1 MDIEEKDLGKAI
13 VTVASPEIYDATQAY
28 ERLTYV
34 KHNGH
39 VYLSKQDVPVGAS
52 PTGGDNDEYWL
63 DYEIAAA
70 SCRLGRAYRRITDW
84 NVVRPTGGSYDNP
97 HPVEEEWTAEP
108 TSTNGILWYSERLFT
123 EDGRNQDAEWS
134 MPAQLT
140 YTLYT
145 EFYTSNVEKEP
156 GTPDTHPQ
164 NWVKGYQEGY
174 IWLATQEVYNGSKQ
188 GWVVNLI
195 RGTKIE
201 SVEATVDAEVGT
213 PAVVVINKGTEL
225 NPKFV
230 FQFTNMKGEH
240 GDRGNYTFIFNG
252 EINPTGNNQTSSVV
266 TPAGITL
273 AVGDN
278 VIDNNG
284 DVYIVR
290 VIGPTTFA
298 VIQNAVQT
306 IRGIDT
312 KRGVVYMRSNNDSS
326 VKTPTGGSYDNPV
339 PTESAWSTEIPDGV
353 AKLWVSTRMFT
364 SNGKNQEEA
373 WSTPKNLTYV
383 QYTETWYS
391 TVENNPGNPDDNPD
405 NWNKTGT
412 NFIWIAVRT
421 IYNGSKQ
428 EWNIAK
434 VVGKTGATGPTGAP
448 GSNGSDGA
456 DGKSASIKSATAT
469 VDANVGIPSVA
480 VTVGGT
486 EFERTFD
493 FAFKNL
499 KGQKGDKGDIGNT
512 GEKGD
517 TGAAGKDGKNFTILG
532 YKDSLEQLQTDVP
545 SPAQGDAY
553 GVGTAEPY
561 ELYIYDT
568 TKGWVA
574 NGTIGGG
581 TSVDVVDNLAT
592 ADSEKALSANMGKKL
607 NEDKLAIGDVVNN
620 LTTNDAKKA
629 LSAAQGKVL
638 NESKIDDAPKDGS
651 PYMRKNGAWSA
662 YTQIEEVYTFE
673 PDLTTDK
680 VTQEEYNKLKAA
692 IEAGK
697 IIALKQQ
704 DIVGGYT
711 ISIAIFM
718 ENTIS
723 LMYNAGDSFTLLSI
737 TSDLTISVEA
747 RYCLLPNNT
756 KEYEVTGDYN
766 PAHKKYVDE
775 AVVANSHK
783 VLPGEV
789 LEITQDMA
797 SDDIFAKFG
806 GKSAYLDFVKNT
818 STNSIIR
825 VEGGAL
831 CVASMISYTND
842 NTSTLDIQ
850 TLGLNA
856 SQYIRV
862 TVSSGTASALTAKY
876 IFVNESDVLKKNNT
890 TAYTP
895 TQNYHPATKKYA
907 DASSLYKVYN
917 LGLNVID
924 RTGVLL
930 LWEAEKDEYN
940 ATVYRGIMMGSL
952 CTIPLNGITQ
962 AGGVPLVSMFAS
974 FRKIGENNET
984 DFMYA
989 RGSSYIRV
997 APATVIYNN
1006 KDYTALQ
1013 IEVSGEADIM
1023 NFVGYFNRPPL
1034 LTWVPYLE
1042 ETGSGTV
1049 ILNEEINNNIEVSA
1063 AKELVGSSDVL
1074 TKTNTSAYTPTQPYH
1089 PATKKYVDDKVYV
1102 VNNSTWEEVLR
1113 NNKSINGTD
1122 VQALVNK
1129 LFGSYSEFLS
1139 LLQGVNDNVYI
1150 GLKFTDWMYDD
1161 ANGYGV
1167 GSSYTVSNLYAK
1179 HNTAEGEF
1187 NCNFTYFY
1195 KNALKCCIIS
1205 VNEASNHNYDKLI
1218 IQDIVTSDNLTTIT
1232 KKTAAEYEA
1241 LGSKDANTA
1250 YCVTD

>member
-13 VTVASPEIYDATQAY
+13 VTVASPEIYDAMQAY
-28 ERLTYV
+28 EKLTYV

-84 NVVRPTGGSYDNP
+84 NVARPTGGSYDNP

-108 TSTNGILWYSERLFT
+108 TSANGILWYSERLFT

-188 GWVVNLI
+188 GWVVTLL

-201 SVEATVDAEVGT
+201 SVEATVNAEVGT
-213 PAVVVINKGTEL
+213 PTVVVINKGTDL
-225 NPKFV
+225 NPKFI

-266 TPAGITL
+266 TPAGIVL

-298 VIQNAVQT
+298 VIQDAVQT

-312 KRGVVYMRSNNDSS
+312 KRGVVYMRSNNDAS
-326 VKTPTGGSYDNPV
+326 VKTPTGGSYANPV
-339 PTESAWSTEIPDGV
+339 PTESAWNTEIPDGS

-405 NWNKTGT
+405 NWSKTGN

-553 GVGTAEPY
+553 GVGTVEPY

-581 TSVDVVDNLAT
+581 TSVDVVDNLT
-592 ADSEKALSANMGKKL
+592 TGDADKALSANMGKKL
-607 NEDKLAIGDVVNN
+607 NDEKLASADVIND

-629 LSAAQGKVL
+629 LSAAQGKKLQDEKV
-638 NESKIDDAPKDGS
+638 EDAPKDGNA
-651 PYMRKNGAWSA
+651 YGRKNKDWVEVPEHLNLTSEDLNDINGAGFA
-662 YTQIEEVYTFE
+662 TQ
-673 PDLTTDK
+673 K
-680 VTQEEYNKLKAA
+680 
-692 IEAGK
+692 
-697 IIALKQQ
+697 
-704 DIVGGYT
+704 
-711 ISIAIFM
+711 SIADYTTP
-718 ENTIS
+718 ENNYPINENGA
-723 LMYNAGDSFTLLSI
+723 L
-737 TSDLTISVEA
+737 
-747 RYCLLPNNT
+747 
-756 KEYEVTGDYN
+756 
-766 PAHKKYVDE
+766 
-775 AVVANSHK
+775 
-783 VLPGEV
+783 
-789 LEITQDMA
+789 
-797 SDDIFAKFG
+797 IFANANYG
-806 GKSAYLDFVKNT
+806 HSNQIYGSYL
-818 STNSIIR
+818 TNR
-825 VEGGAL
+825 W
-831 CVASMISYTND
+831 
-842 NTSTLDIQ
+842 
-850 TLGLNA
+850 
-856 SQYIRV
+856 
-862 TVSSGTASALTAKY
+862 
-876 IFVNESDVLKKNNT
+876 F
-890 TAYTP
+890 
-895 TQNYHPATKKYA
+895 
-907 DASSLYKVYN
+907 
-917 LGLNVID
+917 
-924 RTGVLL
+924 
-930 LWEAEKDEYN
+930 
-940 ATVYRGIMMGSL
+940 
-952 CTIPLNGITQ
+952 
-962 AGGVPLVSMFAS
+962 
-974 FRKIGENNET
+974 
-984 DFMYA
+984 A
-989 RGSSYIRV
+989 RGGGNQQGVR
-997 APATVIYNN
+997 TN
-1006 KDYTALQ
+1006 
-1013 IEVSGEADIM
+1013 
-1023 NFVGYFNRPPL
+1023 
-1034 LTWVPYLE
+1034 W
-1042 ETGSGTV
+1042 
-1049 ILNEEINNNIEVSA
+1049 
-1063 AKELVGSSDVL
+1063 KEFAFTDDVL
-1074 TKTNTSAYTPTQPYH
+1074 TKTNTSSFTPTGDYQ
-1089 PATKKYVDDKVYV
+1089 PATKKYVDDKHILLTITNEAHQQLISNQETSGNDAETKISIVFGDVHSFKDIVKKLLTTNTLYL
-1102 VNNSTWEEVLR
+1102 SS
-1113 NNKSINGTD
+1113 NNKEIFKIGVSQVYCNEDNNAYELSFIFCYSSISPNEINIITKRIFIALNQNYTNYFIVRD
-1122 VQALVNK
+1122 LVQ
-1129 LFGSYSEFLS
+1129 
-1139 LLQGVNDNVYI
+1139 
-1150 GLKFTDWMYDD
+1150 
-1161 ANGYGV
+1161 
-1167 GSSYTVSNLYAK
+1167 
-1179 HNTAEGEF
+1179 
-1187 NCNFTYFY
+1187 
-1195 KNALKCCIIS
+1195 
-1205 VNEASNHNYDKLI
+1205 
-1218 IQDIVTSDNLTTIT
+1218 SDNPTTLT
-1232 KKTAAEYEA
+1232 KKTAAEYDTI
-1241 LGSKDANTA
+1241 GSKDANTA

>member
-13 VTVASPEIYDATQAY
+13 VTVASPEIYDAKQAY

-39 VYLSKQDVPVGAS
+39 VYLSKQDVPVGTS

-70 SCRLGRAYRRITDW
+70 SCKLGRAYRRITDW

-97 HPVEEEWTAEP
+97 HPVEEEWRAEP
-108 TSTNGILWYSERLFT
+108 TSANGILWYSERLFT

-156 GTPDTHPQ
+156 GTPNTHPQ

-201 SVEATVDAEVGT
+201 SVEATVDTKVGIPT
-213 PAVVVINKGTEL
+213 VVVLNKGTDL

-266 TPAGITL
+266 TPAGIVL

-284 DVYIVR
+284 NVYTVR

-298 VIQNAVQT
+298 VIQDAVQT

-326 VKTPTGGSYDNPV
+326 VKTPTGGSYNNPV
-339 PTESAWSTEIPDGV
+339 PTESVWSTEIPNGA

-364 SNGKNQEEA
+364 SNGKNQEEV

-391 TVENNPGNPDDNPD
+391 TIENNPGNPDDNPD
-405 NWNKTGT
+405 NWSKTGT
-412 NFIWIAVRT
+412 DFIWIAVRT

-434 VVGKTGATGPTGAP
+434 VVGKTGATGSTGAP
-448 GSNGSDGA
+448 GSNGSDGT

-469 VDANVGIPSVA
+469 VDANVGTPA
-480 VTVGGT
+480 VTVTAGGT
-486 EFERTFD
+486 ELERTFD

-499 KGQKGDKGDIGNT
+499 KGQKGDKGDT
-512 GEKGD
+512 GD
-517 TGAAGKDGKNFTILG
+517 TGAVGLQGAPGKDGTNGKDGKDGKDGKNFTILG
-532 YKDSLEQLQTDVP
+532 YKDSLEQLQTDVLN
-545 SPAQGDAY
+545 PAQGDVY

-574 NGTIGGG
+574 NGTISCG

-607 NEDKLAIGDVVNN
+607 QDE
-620 LTTNDAKKA
+620 
-629 LSAAQGKVL
+629 
-638 NESKIDDAPKDGS
+638 KISDAPKDDS

-662 YTQIEEVYTFE
+662 YTQIEEVYTFA
-673 PDLTTDK
+673 PTITGNK
-680 VTQEEYNKLKAA
+680 ITQEDYNGLKAA

-697 IIALKQQ
+697 IIAYGQQ
-704 DIVGGYT
+704 GMNGNYVATLSASMED
-711 ISIAIFM
+711 AIR
-718 ENTIS
+718 
-723 LMYNAGDSFTLLSI
+723 LMTFAGDSFQVFTV
-737 TSDLTISVEA
+737 TPDLTFIAGNE
-747 RYCLLPNNT
+747 YLILKNNT
-756 KEYEVTGDYN
+756 VEYEVIGDYN

-775 AVVANSHK
+775 AVVANSYK
-783 VLPGEV
+783 VLPIEV
-789 LEITQDMA
+789 LEITQGMA

-818 STNSIIR
+818 PTNSIIR

-842 NTSTLDIQ
+842 NTSSLDIQ

-862 TVSSGTASALTAKY
+862 TVSGGTASALTAKY

-890 TAYTP
+890 DAYTP
-895 TQNYHPATKKYA
+895 TQHYHPATKAYA
-907 DASSLYKVYN
+907 DNIGYGRTVTITTAADKFLNTVN
-917 LGLNVID
+917 LSGVDAEQRVID
-924 RTGVLL
+924 LF
-930 LWEAEKDEYN
+930 
-940 ATVYRGIMMGSL
+940 GSL
-952 CTIPLNGITQ
+952 NNFKNVVANILANHVRYYFHFGDNPNNNCIELGCVNAWRANNNSSYELNFIITYY
-962 AGGVPLVSMFAS
+962 
-974 FRKIGENNET
+974 GENNLYT
-984 DFMYA
+984 NRISIVVKNDTA
-989 RGSSYIRV
+989 ASK
-997 APATVIYNN
+997 VII
-1006 KDYTALQ
+1006 A
-1013 IEVSGEADIM
+1013 S
-1023 NFVGYFNRPPL
+1023 
-1034 LTWVPYLE
+1034 
-1042 ETGSGTV
+1042 
-1049 ILNEEINNNIEVSA
+1049 
-1063 AKELVGSSDVL
+1063 
-1074 TKTNTSAYTPTQPYH
+1074 
-1089 PATKKYVDDKVYV
+1089 
-1102 VNNSTWEEVLR
+1102 
-1113 NNKSINGTD
+1113 
-1122 VQALVNK
+1122 LVN
-1129 LFGSYSEFLS
+1129 
-1139 LLQGVNDNVYI
+1139 
-1150 GLKFTDWMYDD
+1150 
-1161 ANGYGV
+1161 
-1167 GSSYTVSNLYAK
+1167 
-1179 HNTAEGEF
+1179 
-1187 NCNFTYFY
+1187 
-1195 KNALKCCIIS
+1195 
-1205 VNEASNHNYDKLI
+1205 
-1218 IQDIVTSDNLTTIT
+1218 SDNISTVT
-1232 KKTAAEYEA
+1232 KKTSTEYSNINPKA
-1241 LGSKDANTA
+1241 DNTA
-1250 YCVTD
+1250 YLVTDD

>member
-13 VTVASPEIYDATQAY
+13 VTVASPEIYDAMQAY

-108 TSTNGILWYSERLFT
+108 TSANGILWYSERLFT

-174 IWLATQEVYNGSKQ
+174 IWLATQEVYNGSKR

-284 DVYIVR
+284 DVYTVR

-339 PTESAWSTEIPDGV
+339 PTESAWSTEIPDGS
-353 AKLWVSTRMFT
+353 AKLWISTRMFT

-561 ELYIYDT
+561 ELYIYDI

-581 TSVDVVDNLAT
+581 TSVDVVDNLTT
-592 ADSEKALSANMGKKL
+592 ADADKALSANMGKKL

-629 LSAAQGKVL
+629 LSAAQGKAL
-638 NESKIDDAPKDGS
+638 NESKIEDAPKDGS
-651 PYMRKNGAWSA
+651 PYIRKNGAWSA
-662 YTQIEEVYTFE
+662 YTQIEGVYTFE

-737 TSDLTISVEA
+737 TSDLTITVEA

-775 AVVANSHK
+775 AVVASSYK

-818 STNSIIR
+818 PTNSIIR

-842 NTSTLDIQ
+842 NTSALGIQ

-856 SQYIRV
+856 SQYVGV
-862 TVSSGTASALTAKY
+862 TVSGGTASALTAKY

-895 TQNYHPATKKYA
+895 TQHYHPATKAYA
-907 DASSLYKVYN
+907 DNIGYGRTITITTTVDKFLNTAN
-917 LGLNVID
+917 LSGIDAEQRVID
-924 RTGVLL
+924 LF
-930 LWEAEKDEYN
+930 
-940 ATVYRGIMMGSL
+940 GS
-952 CTIPLNGITQ
+952 IDY
-962 AGGVPLVSMFAS
+962 
-974 FRKIGENNET
+974 FRKVVANILANHVRYYFHFGDNPNNDCIELGCVN
-984 DFMYA
+984 A
-989 RGSSYIRV
+989 WRANNNSSYELHFII
-997 APATVIYNN
+997 TYYDNN
-1006 KDYTALQ
+1006 YLYT
-1013 IEVSGEADIM
+1013 
-1023 NFVGYFNRPPL
+1023 NRI
-1034 LTWVPYLE
+1034 
-1042 ETGSGTV
+1042 S
-1049 ILNEEINNNIEVSA
+1049 I
-1063 AKELVGSSDVL
+1063 
-1074 TKTNTSAYTPTQPYH
+1074 
-1089 PATKKYVDDKVYV
+1089 V
-1102 VNNSTWEEVLR
+1102 VNNDTAASKVIIA
-1113 NNKSINGTD
+1113 S
-1122 VQALVNK
+1122 LVN
-1129 LFGSYSEFLS
+1129 S
-1139 LLQGVNDNVYI
+1139 DNVAT
-1150 GLKFTDWMYDD
+1150 L
-1161 ANGYGV
+1161 
-1167 GSSYTVSNLYAK
+1167 
-1179 HNTAEGEF
+1179 
-1187 NCNFTYFY
+1187 
-1195 KNALKCCIIS
+1195 
-1205 VNEASNHNYDKLI
+1205 
-1218 IQDIVTSDNLTTIT
+1218 T
-1232 KKTAAEYEA
+1232 KKTSTEYSNINPKA
-1241 LGSKDANTA
+1241 NNTA
-1250 YCVTD
+1250 YLVTDD

>member
-70 SCRLGRAYRRITDW
+70 SCRLGRAYRHITDW

-108 TSTNGILWYSERLFT
+108 TSANGILWYSERLFT

-174 IWLATQEVYNGSKQ
+174 IWLATQEVYNGSKR

-225 NPKFV
+225 NPKFI

-266 TPAGITL
+266 TPTGITL

-284 DVYIVR
+284 DVYTVR

-298 VIQNAVQT
+298 VIQDAVQT

-339 PTESAWSTEIPDGV
+339 PTESAWSTEIPDGS

-405 NWNKTGT
+405 NWSKTGN

-434 VVGKTGATGPTGAP
+434 VIGKTGATGPTGAP

-469 VDANVGIPSVA
+469 VDANVGIPSVD

-499 KGQKGDKGDIGNT
+499 KGQKGDKGDIGKT

-553 GVGTAEPY
+553 GVGTVEPY
-561 ELYIYDT
+561 KLYIYDT

-581 TSVDVVDNLAT
+581 TSVDVVDNLT
-592 ADSEKALSANMGKKL
+592 TGDADKALSANMGKKL
-607 NEDKLAIGDVVNN
+607 NDEKLASADVIND

-629 LSAAQGKVL
+629 LSAAQGKKL
-638 NESKIDDAPKDGS
+638 QDEKISDAPKDGS

-775 AVVANSHK
+775 AVVANSYK

-789 LEITQDMA
+789 LEITQGMA

-818 STNSIIR
+818 PTNSIIR

-831 CVASMISYTND
+831 CVASMISYTDD

-862 TVSSGTASALTAKY
+862 TVISGTASALTAKY

-895 TQNYHPATKKYA
+895 TQHYHPATKA
-907 DASSLYKVYN
+907 
-917 LGLNVID
+917 
-924 RTGVLL
+924 
-930 LWEAEKDEYN
+930 
-940 ATVYRGIMMGSL
+940 
-952 CTIPLNGITQ
+952 
-962 AGGVPLVSMFAS
+962 
-974 FRKIGENNET
+974 
-984 DFMYA
+984 
-989 RGSSYIRV
+989 
-997 APATVIYNN
+997 
-1006 KDYTALQ
+1006 
-1013 IEVSGEADIM
+1013 
-1023 NFVGYFNRPPL
+1023 
-1034 LTWVPYLE
+1034 
-1042 ETGSGTV
+1042 
-1049 ILNEEINNNIEVSA
+1049 
-1063 AKELVGSSDVL
+1063 
-1074 TKTNTSAYTPTQPYH
+1074 
-1089 PATKKYVDDKVYV
+1089 YVDDIGYGRTISITLNKFLNTANLSGVDAEQRVIDLFGSLDMFKKVVTNILANHVRYYFHFADNPNNNCV
-1102 VNNSTWEEVLR
+1102 ELGCVNAWR
-1113 NNKSINGTD
+1113 ANNKSSHKLNFIITYYDENNLYTNRISIVVSND
-1122 VQALVNK
+1122 TAASKVIITSLVN
-1129 LFGSYSEFLS
+1129 S
-1139 LLQGVNDNVYI
+1139 DNVAT
-1150 GLKFTDWMYDD
+1150 L
-1161 ANGYGV
+1161 
-1167 GSSYTVSNLYAK
+1167 
-1179 HNTAEGEF
+1179 
-1187 NCNFTYFY
+1187 
-1195 KNALKCCIIS
+1195 
-1205 VNEASNHNYDKLI
+1205 
-1218 IQDIVTSDNLTTIT
+1218 T
-1232 KKTAAEYEA
+1232 KKTSTEYSNINPKA
-1241 LGSKDANTA
+1241 DNTA
-1250 YCVTD
+1250 YLVTDD

>member
-13 VTVASPEIYDATQAY
+13 VTVASPEIYDVTQAY

-97 HPVEEEWTAEP
+97 HPVEEEWRAEP
-108 TSTNGILWYSERLFT
+108 TSANGILWYSERLFT

-156 GTPDTHPQ
+156 GSPDTNPQ

-188 GWVVNLI
+188 GWVVTLL

-201 SVEATVDAEVGT
+201 SVTATVDAEVGT

-298 VIQNAVQT
+298 VIQDAVQT

-312 KRGVVYMRSNNDSS
+312 KRGVVYMRSNNDAS

-339 PTESAWSTEIPDGV
+339 PTESTWNTEIPDGS

-405 NWNKTGT
+405 NWSKTGN

-469 VDANVGIPSVA
+469 VDANVGIPSVD

-499 KGQKGDKGDIGNT
+499 KGQKGDKGDIGKT

-553 GVGTAEPY
+553 GVGTVEPY

-581 TSVDVVDNLAT
+581 TSVDVVDNLT
-592 ADSEKALSANMGKKL
+592 TGDADKALSANMGKKL

-620 LTTNDAKKA
+620 LTTNDSKKA
-629 LSAAQGKVL
+629 LSAAQGKKLQDEKV
-638 NESKIDDAPKDGS
+638 EDAPKDGS

-723 LMYNAGDSFTLLSI
+723 LMYNAGDSFTLLNI
-737 TSDLTISVEA
+737 TSDLTITVEA

-775 AVVANSHK
+775 AVVANSYK

-789 LEITQDMA
+789 LEITQGMA
-797 SDDIFAKFG
+797 SNDIFAKFG

-818 STNSIIR
+818 PTNSIIR

-890 TAYTP
+890 TAYKP
-895 TQNYHPATKKYA
+895 TQHYHPATKAYA
-907 DASSLYKVYN
+907 DDIGYGRTITTTVDKFLNTAN
-917 LGLNVID
+917 LSGVDAEQRVID
-924 RTGVLL
+924 LF
-930 LWEAEKDEYN
+930 
-940 ATVYRGIMMGSL
+940 GSL
-952 CTIPLNGITQ
+952 DIFKNVVANILANHVRYYFHFGDNPNNCVELGCVNAWRANNNHELHFIITYYD
-962 AGGVPLVSMFAS
+962 
-974 FRKIGENNET
+974 ENNL
-984 DFMYA
+984 
-989 RGSSYIRV
+989 
-997 APATVIYNN
+997 
-1006 KDYTALQ
+1006 YT
-1013 IEVSGEADIM
+1013 
-1023 NFVGYFNRPPL
+1023 NRI
-1034 LTWVPYLE
+1034 
-1042 ETGSGTV
+1042 S
-1049 ILNEEINNNIEVSA
+1049 I
-1063 AKELVGSSDVL
+1063 
-1074 TKTNTSAYTPTQPYH
+1074 
-1089 PATKKYVDDKVYV
+1089 V
-1102 VNNSTWEEVLR
+1102 VNNDTA
-1113 NNKSINGTD
+1113 KSKVII
-1122 VQALVNK
+1122 ASLVN
-1129 LFGSYSEFLS
+1129 S
-1139 LLQGVNDNVYI
+1139 DNVAT
-1150 GLKFTDWMYDD
+1150 L
-1161 ANGYGV
+1161 
-1167 GSSYTVSNLYAK
+1167 
-1179 HNTAEGEF
+1179 
-1187 NCNFTYFY
+1187 
-1195 KNALKCCIIS
+1195 
-1205 VNEASNHNYDKLI
+1205 
-1218 IQDIVTSDNLTTIT
+1218 T
-1232 KKTAAEYEA
+1232 KKTSTEYSNINPKA
-1241 LGSKDANTA
+1241 NNTA
-1250 YCVTD
+1250 YLVTDD

>member
-108 TSTNGILWYSERLFT
+108 TSANGILWYSERLFT

-225 NPKFV
+225 NPKFI

-266 TPAGITL
+266 TPTGITL

-284 DVYIVR
+284 DVYTVR

-298 VIQNAVQT
+298 VIQDAVQT

-339 PTESAWSTEIPDGV
+339 PTESTWNTEIPDGS

-405 NWNKTGT
+405 NWSKTGN

-469 VDANVGIPSVA
+469 VDANVGIPSVD

-499 KGQKGDKGDIGNT
+499 KGQKGDKGDIGKT

-553 GVGTAEPY
+553 GVGTVEPY

-581 TSVDVVDNLAT
+581 TSVDVVDNLT
-592 ADSEKALSANMGKKL
+592 TGDADKALSANMGKKL

-629 LSAAQGKVL
+629 LSAAQGKKLQDEKV
-638 NESKIDDAPKDGS
+638 EDAPKDGS

-680 VTQEEYNKLKAA
+680 ITQEEYNKLKAA
-692 IEAGK
+692 VQAGK
-697 IIALKQQ
+697 VIVLKQQ
-704 DIVGGYT
+704 DIPGGYVMST
-711 ISIAIFM
+711 SIFM
-718 ENTIS
+718 ENTIN
-723 LMYNAGDSFTLLSI
+723 LMYSVGDSFTLLSI
-737 TSDLTISVEA
+737 TSDLNVTVEA
-747 RYCLLPNNT
+747 QYCLLPNNT

-775 AVVANSHK
+775 AVVANSYK
-783 VLPGEV
+783 VLPTEV
-789 LEITQDMA
+789 LEITQGMA

-818 STNSIIR
+818 PTNSIIR

-862 TVSSGTASALTAKY
+862 TVSSGTASALTDKY

-895 TQNYHPATKKYA
+895 TQHYHPATKA
-907 DASSLYKVYN
+907 
-917 LGLNVID
+917 
-924 RTGVLL
+924 
-930 LWEAEKDEYN
+930 
-940 ATVYRGIMMGSL
+940 
-952 CTIPLNGITQ
+952 
-962 AGGVPLVSMFAS
+962 
-974 FRKIGENNET
+974 
-984 DFMYA
+984 
-989 RGSSYIRV
+989 
-997 APATVIYNN
+997 
-1006 KDYTALQ
+1006 
-1013 IEVSGEADIM
+1013 
-1023 NFVGYFNRPPL
+1023 
-1034 LTWVPYLE
+1034 
-1042 ETGSGTV
+1042 
-1049 ILNEEINNNIEVSA
+1049 
-1063 AKELVGSSDVL
+1063 
-1074 TKTNTSAYTPTQPYH
+1074 
-1089 PATKKYVDDKVYV
+1089 YVDDIGYGRTITIATTADKFLNTANLSGVDAEQRVIDLFGTLDHFKNVVANILANHVRYYFHFGDNPNNNCVELGCVNAWRANNNSSHELHFIITYYDENNLYTNRISIV
-1102 VNNSTWEEVLR
+1102 VNNDTA
-1113 NNKSINGTD
+1113 KSKVII
-1122 VQALVNK
+1122 ASLVN
-1129 LFGSYSEFLS
+1129 S
-1139 LLQGVNDNVYI
+1139 DNVAT
-1150 GLKFTDWMYDD
+1150 L
-1161 ANGYGV
+1161 
-1167 GSSYTVSNLYAK
+1167 
-1179 HNTAEGEF
+1179 
-1187 NCNFTYFY
+1187 
-1195 KNALKCCIIS
+1195 
-1205 VNEASNHNYDKLI
+1205 
-1218 IQDIVTSDNLTTIT
+1218 T
-1232 KKTAAEYEA
+1232 KKTSTEYSNINPKA
-1241 LGSKDANTA
+1241 DNTA
-1250 YCVTD
+1250 YLVTDD

>member
-70 SCRLGRAYRRITDW
+70 SCRLGRAYRRITDL

-97 HPVEEEWTAEP
+97 HPVEEEWSAEP
-108 TSTNGILWYSERLFT
+108 TSANGILWYSERLFT

-156 GTPDTHPQ
+156 GTPDTNPQ

-188 GWVVNLI
+188 GWVVTLLH
-195 RGTKIE
+195 GTRIE
-201 SVEATVDAEVGT
+201 SVEATVNAEVGT
-213 PAVVVINKGTEL
+213 PTVVVINKGTDL

-284 DVYIVR
+284 NVYTVR

-298 VIQNAVQT
+298 VIQDAVQT

-312 KRGVVYMRSNNDSS
+312 KRGVVYMRSNNDAS

-339 PTESAWSTEIPDGV
+339 PTESTWNTEIPDGS

-405 NWNKTGT
+405 NWSKTGN

-574 NGTIGGG
+574 NGTIGSG
-581 TSVDVVDNLAT
+581 TSVDVVDNLTT
-592 ADSEKALSANMGKKL
+592 ADADKALSANMGKKL
-607 NEDKLAIGDVVNN
+607 NDEKLAIANVVNN
-620 LTTNDAKKA
+620 LTTNDTKKA
-629 LSAAQGKVL
+629 LSAAQGKKL
-638 NESKIDDAPKDGS
+638 QDEKISDAPKDGS

-718 ENTIS
+718 KNTIS

-775 AVVANSHK
+775 AVVANSYK

-789 LEITQDMA
+789 LEITQGMD
-797 SDDIFAKFG
+797 SNDIFAKFG

-818 STNSIIR
+818 PTNSIIR

-831 CVASMISYTND
+831 CVASMITYTDD

-850 TLGLNA
+850 TLDLNA
-856 SQYIRV
+856 SQCIRV
-862 TVSSGTASALTAKY
+862 TVIGGTASALTAKY

-895 TQNYHPATKKYA
+895 TQHYHPATKDYA
-907 DASSLYKVYN
+907 DNIGYGRTITVADPDKVLNTANLSGVDAEQRVIDLFSSLDYF
-917 LGLNVID
+917 
-924 RTGVLL
+924 
-930 LWEAEKDEYN
+930 KDVVANILANHVRY
-940 ATVYRGIMMGSL
+940 YFH
-952 CTIPLNGITQ
+952 
-962 AGGVPLVSMFAS
+962 FAS
-974 FRKIGENNET
+974 NPNNDCIELGCVNAWRAN
-984 DFMYA
+984 DN
-989 RGSSYIRV
+989 SSHELHFIITYYRSK
-997 APATVIYNN
+997 NN
-1006 KDYTALQ
+1006 LYT
-1013 IEVSGEADIM
+1013 
-1023 NFVGYFNRPPL
+1023 NRI
-1034 LTWVPYLE
+1034 
-1042 ETGSGTV
+1042 S
-1049 ILNEEINNNIEVSA
+1049 I
-1063 AKELVGSSDVL
+1063 
-1074 TKTNTSAYTPTQPYH
+1074 
-1089 PATKKYVDDKVYV
+1089 V
-1102 VNNSTWEEVLR
+1102 VNNDIAASKVIIA
-1113 NNKSINGTD
+1113 S
-1122 VQALVNK
+1122 LVN
-1129 LFGSYSEFLS
+1129 S
-1139 LLQGVNDNVYI
+1139 DNVAT
-1150 GLKFTDWMYDD
+1150 L
-1161 ANGYGV
+1161 
-1167 GSSYTVSNLYAK
+1167 
-1179 HNTAEGEF
+1179 
-1187 NCNFTYFY
+1187 
-1195 KNALKCCIIS
+1195 
-1205 VNEASNHNYDKLI
+1205 
-1218 IQDIVTSDNLTTIT
+1218 T
-1232 KKTAAEYEA
+1232 KKTSIEYSNINPKA
-1241 LGSKDANTA
+1241 DDTA
-1250 YCVTD
+1250 YLVTDD

>member
-13 VTVASPEIYDATQAY
+13 VTVASPEIYDAEQAY

-97 HPVEEEWTAEP
+97 HPVEEEWSAEP
-108 TSTNGILWYSERLFT
+108 TSANGILWYSERLFT

-188 GWVVNLI
+188 GWVVTLL

-213 PAVVVINKGTEL
+213 PAVVVINKGTDL

-284 DVYIVR
+284 DVYTVR

-298 VIQNAVQT
+298 VIQDAVQT

-326 VKTPTGGSYDNPV
+326 VKTPTGGSYNNPV
-339 PTESAWSTEIPDGV
+339 PIESAWSTEIPDGA

-391 TVENNPGNPDDNPD
+391 TVENNPGNPDDNPN
-405 NWNKTGT
+405 NWSKTGS

-448 GSNGSDGA
+448 GTNGSDGA

-469 VDANVGIPSVA
+469 VDANVGTPSV
-480 VTVGGT
+480 TVAAGGT
-486 EFERTFD
+486 ELERTFA

-499 KGQKGDKGDIGNT
+499 KGQKGDKG
-512 GEKGD
+512 EKGD
-517 TGAAGKDGKNFTILG
+517 TGDVGPQGAPGKDGTNGTNGKDGKNFTILG
-532 YKDSLEQLQTDVP
+532 YKDTLEQLQTDVP
-545 SPAQGDAY
+545 NPAQGDAY

-581 TSVDVVDNLAT
+581 TSVDVVDNLTT
-592 ADSEKALSANMGKKL
+592 ADADKALSANMGKKL
-607 NEDKLAIGDVVNN
+607 NDEKLAITNIVNN
-620 LTTNDAKKA
+620 LTTNDSKKA
-629 LSAAQGKVL
+629 LSAAQGKAL

-651 PYMRKNGAWSA
+651 PYMRKDGAWSA
-662 YTQIEEVYTFE
+662 YTQIEEVYTFA
-673 PDLTTDK
+673 PTITGNK
-680 VTQEEYNKLKAA
+680 ITQEDYNGLKAA

-697 IIALKQQ
+697 IIAYGQQ
-704 DIVGGYT
+704 GMNGNYVAVLSASMEG
-711 ISIAIFM
+711 AIR
-718 ENTIS
+718 
-723 LMYNAGDSFTLLSI
+723 LMTFAGDSFQVFTV
-737 TSDLTISVEA
+737 TPDLTFTGESEYLI
-747 RYCLLPNNT
+747 LKNNT
-756 KEYEVTGDYN
+756 VEYEVIGDYN

-775 AVVANSHK
+775 AVVANSYK
-783 VLPGEV
+783 VLPTEV

-818 STNSIIR
+818 PTNSIIR

-862 TVSSGTASALTAKY
+862 TVSGGTASALTAKY

-895 TQNYHPATKKYA
+895 TQHYHPATKAYA
-907 DASSLYKVYN
+907 DNIGYGKTITTTADKLLNTANLSGVDAEQRVFELFGSLDIFRRVVANILANHVRYYFHFGDNPNNNCVELGCVNAWRANNNSSYN
-917 LGLNVID
+917 LNFI
-924 RTGVLL
+924 
-930 LWEAEKDEYN
+930 
-940 ATVYRGIMMGSL
+940 
-952 CTIPLNGITQ
+952 ITYYD
-962 AGGVPLVSMFAS
+962 
-974 FRKIGENNET
+974 ENNL
-984 DFMYA
+984 
-989 RGSSYIRV
+989 
-997 APATVIYNN
+997 
-1006 KDYTALQ
+1006 YT
-1013 IEVSGEADIM
+1013 
-1023 NFVGYFNRPPL
+1023 NRI
-1034 LTWVPYLE
+1034 
-1042 ETGSGTV
+1042 S
-1049 ILNEEINNNIEVSA
+1049 I
-1063 AKELVGSSDVL
+1063 
-1074 TKTNTSAYTPTQPYH
+1074 
-1089 PATKKYVDDKVYV
+1089 V
-1102 VNNSTWEEVLR
+1102 VNNDTAASKVIIA
-1113 NNKSINGTD
+1113 S
-1122 VQALVNK
+1122 LVN
-1129 LFGSYSEFLS
+1129 S
-1139 LLQGVNDNVYI
+1139 DNVAT
-1150 GLKFTDWMYDD
+1150 L
-1161 ANGYGV
+1161 
-1167 GSSYTVSNLYAK
+1167 
-1179 HNTAEGEF
+1179 
-1187 NCNFTYFY
+1187 
-1195 KNALKCCIIS
+1195 
-1205 VNEASNHNYDKLI
+1205 
-1218 IQDIVTSDNLTTIT
+1218 T
-1232 KKTAAEYEA
+1232 KKTSTEYSNINPKA
-1241 LGSKDANTA
+1241 DNTA
-1250 YCVTD
+1250 YLVTDD

>member
-84 NVVRPTGGSYDNP
+84 NVARPTGGSYDNP

-108 TSTNGILWYSERLFT
+108 TSANGILWYSERLFT

-188 GWVVNLI
+188 GWVVTLL

-201 SVEATVDAEVGT
+201 SVEATVNAEVGT
-213 PAVVVINKGTEL
+213 PTVVVINKGTDL
-225 NPKFV
+225 NPKFI

-284 DVYIVR
+284 DVYTVR

-298 VIQNAVQT
+298 VIQDAVQT

-312 KRGVVYMRSNNDSS
+312 KRGVVYMRSNNDAS

-339 PTESAWSTEIPDGV
+339 PTESAWSAEIPDGS

-405 NWNKTGT
+405 NWSKTGN

-434 VVGKTGATGPTGAP
+434 VVGKTGATGPT
-448 GSNGSDGA
+448 
-456 DGKSASIKSATAT
+456 
-469 VDANVGIPSVA
+469 
-480 VTVGGT
+480 
-486 EFERTFD
+486 
-493 FAFKNL
+493 
-499 KGQKGDKGDIGNT
+499 
-512 GEKGD
+512 
-517 TGAAGKDGKNFTILG
+517 GKDGKNFTILG

-553 GVGTAEPY
+553 GVGTVEPY

-581 TSVDVVDNLAT
+581 TSVDVVDNLTT
-592 ADSEKALSANMGKKL
+592 ADADKALSANMGKKL
-607 NEDKLAIGDVVNN
+607 NDEKLAITNIVNN
-620 LTTNDAKKA
+620 LTTNDSKKA
-629 LSAAQGKVL
+629 LSAAQGKAL

-662 YTQIEEVYTFE
+662 YTQIEEVYTFA
-673 PDLTTDK
+673 PTISGNK
-680 VTQEEYNKLKAA
+680 ITQEDYNGLKAA

-697 IIALKQQ
+697 IIAYDQQ
-704 DIVGGYT
+704 GMNGNYVTTLSASMED
-711 ISIAIFM
+711 AIR
-718 ENTIS
+718 
-723 LMYNAGDSFTLLSI
+723 LMTFAGDSFQVFTV
-737 TSDLTISVEA
+737 TPDLTFTAENEYLI
-747 RYCLLPNNT
+747 LKNNT
-756 KEYEVTGDYN
+756 VKYEVTGDYN

-775 AVVANSHK
+775 AVVANSYK
-783 VLPGEV
+783 VLPTEV
-789 LEITQDMA
+789 LEITQGMA

-818 STNSIIR
+818 PTNSIIR

-856 SQYIRV
+856 SQYIRI
-862 TVSSGTASALTAKY
+862 TVSGGTASALTAKY

-895 TQNYHPATKKYA
+895 TQYYHPATKAYA
-907 DASSLYKVYN
+907 DNIGYGRTITTTADKFLNTAN
-917 LGLNVID
+917 LSGVDAEQRVID
-924 RTGVLL
+924 LFGNLDIFKKVVANILANHVRYYFHFGDNPNNDCVELGCV
-930 LWEAEKDEYN
+930 N
-940 ATVYRGIMMGSL
+940 AWRANNNSSHK
-952 CTIPLNGITQ
+952 LNFIITYYD
-962 AGGVPLVSMFAS
+962 
-974 FRKIGENNET
+974 ENNL
-984 DFMYA
+984 
-989 RGSSYIRV
+989 
-997 APATVIYNN
+997 
-1006 KDYTALQ
+1006 YT
-1013 IEVSGEADIM
+1013 
-1023 NFVGYFNRPPL
+1023 NRI
-1034 LTWVPYLE
+1034 
-1042 ETGSGTV
+1042 S
-1049 ILNEEINNNIEVSA
+1049 I
-1063 AKELVGSSDVL
+1063 
-1074 TKTNTSAYTPTQPYH
+1074 
-1089 PATKKYVDDKVYV
+1089 V
-1102 VNNSTWEEVLR
+1102 VNNDTTASKVIIA
-1113 NNKSINGTD
+1113 S
-1122 VQALVNK
+1122 LVN
-1129 LFGSYSEFLS
+1129 S
-1139 LLQGVNDNVYI
+1139 DNVAT
-1150 GLKFTDWMYDD
+1150 L
-1161 ANGYGV
+1161 
-1167 GSSYTVSNLYAK
+1167 
-1179 HNTAEGEF
+1179 
-1187 NCNFTYFY
+1187 
-1195 KNALKCCIIS
+1195 
-1205 VNEASNHNYDKLI
+1205 
-1218 IQDIVTSDNLTTIT
+1218 T
-1232 KKTAAEYEA
+1232 KKTSTEYSNINPK
-1241 LGSKDANTA
+1241 LDNTA
-1250 YCVTD
+1250 YLVTDD

>member
-84 NVVRPTGGSYDNP
+84 NVARPTGGSYDNP

-108 TSTNGILWYSERLFT
+108 TSANGILWYSERLFT

-156 GTPDTHPQ
+156 GTPDTNPQ

-188 GWVVNLI
+188 GWVVTLL

-201 SVEATVDAEVGT
+201 SVEATVNAEVGT
-213 PAVVVINKGTEL
+213 PTVVVINKGTDL

-266 TPAGITL
+266 TPTGITL

-284 DVYIVR
+284 DVYTVR

-298 VIQNAVQT
+298 VIQDAVQN

-326 VKTPTGGSYDNPV
+326 VKTPTGGSYANPV
-339 PTESAWSTEIPDGV
+339 PTESAWSTEIPDGS

-405 NWNKTGT
+405 NWSKTGN

-469 VDANVGIPSVA
+469 VDANVGIPSVD

-499 KGQKGDKGDIGNT
+499 KGQKGDKGDIGNA

-517 TGAAGKDGKNFTILG
+517 TGAAGKDGKSFTILG

-553 GVGTAEPY
+553 GVGTVEPY

-568 TKGWVA
+568 TKGWVD

-581 TSVDVVDNLAT
+581 TSVDIVDNLTT
-592 ADSEKALSANMGKKL
+592 ADADKALSANMGKKL
-607 NEDKLAIGDVVNN
+607 NDEKLAIANVVNN
-620 LTTNDAKKA
+620 LTTNDTKKA
-629 LSAAQGKVL
+629 LSAAQGKKL
-638 NESKIDDAPKDGS
+638 QDEKISDAPKDGS

-711 ISIAIFM
+711 ISIAIFA
-718 ENTIS
+718 ENTIN

-737 TSDLTISVEA
+737 TSDLSISVET

-756 KEYEVTGDYN
+756 KKYEVTGDYN

-775 AVVANSHK
+775 AVVANSYK

-818 STNSIIR
+818 PTNSIIR

-831 CVASMISYTND
+831 CVASTITYTDD

-862 TVSSGTASALTAKY
+862 TVSGGTASALTAKY

-895 TQNYHPATKKYA
+895 TQHYHPATKAYA
-907 DASSLYKVYN
+907 DNIGYGRTITTTADKFLNTAN
-917 LGLNVID
+917 LSGVDAEQRVID
-924 RTGVLL
+924 LF
-930 LWEAEKDEYN
+930 
-940 ATVYRGIMMGSL
+940 GSL
-952 CTIPLNGITQ
+952 DHFKNVVANILANHVRYYFHFGDNPNNSCIELGCVNAWRANNNSSHELHFIITYYD
-962 AGGVPLVSMFAS
+962 
-974 FRKIGENNET
+974 ENNL
-984 DFMYA
+984 
-989 RGSSYIRV
+989 
-997 APATVIYNN
+997 
-1006 KDYTALQ
+1006 YT
-1013 IEVSGEADIM
+1013 
-1023 NFVGYFNRPPL
+1023 NRI
-1034 LTWVPYLE
+1034 
-1042 ETGSGTV
+1042 S
-1049 ILNEEINNNIEVSA
+1049 I
-1063 AKELVGSSDVL
+1063 
-1074 TKTNTSAYTPTQPYH
+1074 
-1089 PATKKYVDDKVYV
+1089 V
-1102 VNNSTWEEVLR
+1102 VNNDTAASKVIIA
-1113 NNKSINGTD
+1113 S
-1122 VQALVNK
+1122 LVN
-1129 LFGSYSEFLS
+1129 S
-1139 LLQGVNDNVYI
+1139 DNVAT
-1150 GLKFTDWMYDD
+1150 L
-1161 ANGYGV
+1161 
-1167 GSSYTVSNLYAK
+1167 
-1179 HNTAEGEF
+1179 
-1187 NCNFTYFY
+1187 
-1195 KNALKCCIIS
+1195 
-1205 VNEASNHNYDKLI
+1205 
-1218 IQDIVTSDNLTTIT
+1218 T
-1232 KKTAAEYEA
+1232 KKTSIEYSNINPKA
-1241 LGSKDANTA
+1241 DNTA
-1250 YCVTD
+1250 YLVTDD

>member
-39 VYLSKQDVPVGAS
+39 VYLSKQDVPVGTS

-97 HPVEEEWTAEP
+97 HPVEEEWSAEP

-188 GWVVNLI
+188 GWVVTLL

-213 PAVVVINKGTEL
+213 PAVVVINKGTDL

-266 TPAGITL
+266 TPTSITL

-284 DVYIVR
+284 DVYTVR

-298 VIQNAVQT
+298 VIQDAVQT

-312 KRGVVYMRSNNDSS
+312 KRGVVYMRSNNDAS

-339 PTESAWSTEIPDGV
+339 PTESAWSTEIPDGS

-405 NWNKTGT
+405 NWSKTGN

-448 GSNGSDGA
+448 GSDGVDGA
-456 DGKSASIKSATAT
+456 DGKSASIKSVTAT
-469 VDANVGIPSVA
+469 VDANVGIPSVD
-480 VTVGGT
+480 VTAGGT
-486 EFERTFD
+486 ELERTFA

-499 KGQKGDKGDIGNT
+499 KGQKGDEGK
-512 GEKGD
+512 KGD
-517 TGAAGKDGKNFTILG
+517 TGDVGPQGAPGKDGKNFTILG

-561 ELYIYDT
+561 ELYVYDT

-574 NGTIGGG
+574 NGTIGNVA
-581 TSVDVVDNLAT
+581 SVDVVDNLTT

-607 NEDKLAIGDVVNN
+607 NDEKLAITNIVNN
-620 LTTNDAKKA
+620 LTTNDSKKA
-629 LSAAQGKVL
+629 LSAAQGKAL

-662 YTQIEEVYTFE
+662 YTQIEEVYTFA
-673 PDLTTDK
+673 PTISGNK
-680 VTQEEYNKLKAA
+680 ITQEDYNGLKAA

-697 IIALKQQ
+697 IIAYGQQ
-704 DIVGGYT
+704 GMNGNYVTTLSASMED
-711 ISIAIFM
+711 AIRFM
-718 ENTIS
+718 TF
-723 LMYNAGDSFTLLSI
+723 AGDSFQVFTV
-737 TSDLTISVEA
+737 TPDLTFIAENE
-747 RYCLLPNNT
+747 YLILKNNT
-756 KEYEVTGDYN
+756 VEYEVTGDYN

-775 AVVANSHK
+775 AVVANSYK

-789 LEITQDMA
+789 LDITQGMA

-818 STNSIIR
+818 PTNSIIR
-825 VEGGAL
+825 VDGGAL
-831 CVASMISYTND
+831 CVASMITYTDD
-842 NTSTLDIQ
+842 NTSALNIQ

-856 SQYIRV
+856 SQYIGV
-862 TVSSGTASALTAKY
+862 TVSGGTASALTAKY

-917 LGLNVID
+917 LGLNVAD

-962 AGGVPLVSMFAS
+962 SGAIPLVSMFAS

-989 RGSSYIRV
+989 RGSSGIRV

-1013 IEVSGEADIM
+1013 IEVNGEADIM
-1023 NFVGYFNRPPL
+1023 NFVGYFDRPPL

-1049 ILNEEINNNIEVSA
+1049 ILNEEINSNIDVFAVKEFVSSSYVDTA
-1063 AKELVGSSDVL
+1063 IYGKIINVDSGTISSDLIGNGFNL
-1074 TKTNTSAYTPTQPYH
+1074 TG
-1089 PATKKYVDDKVYV
+1089 VDAEERVKRYFGNLANFRNV
-1102 VNNSTWEEVLR
+1102 V
-1113 NNKSINGTD
+1113 
-1122 VQALVNK
+1122 
-1129 LFGSYSEFLS
+1129 
-1139 LLQGVNDNVYI
+1139 
-1150 GLKFTDWMYDD
+1150 
-1161 ANGYGV
+1161 
-1167 GSSYTVSNLYAK
+1167 
-1179 HNTAEGEF
+1179 
-1187 NCNFTYFY
+1187 
-1195 KNALKCCIIS
+1195 
-1205 VNEASNHNYDKLI
+1205 
-1218 IQDIVTSDNLTTIT
+1218 QDIVENHTRYFIHNSNDCRELGCLNVWKNTGNTEHELHFILTGFGNGDLYTKRYSIRVTENTADARFIIENIVSSDNITTLT
-1232 KKTAAEYEA
+1232 KKTKSEYD
-1241 LGSKDANTA
+1241 GIGTKDNSTMYAITE
-1250 YCVTD
+1250 

>member
-13 VTVASPEIYDATQAY
+13 VTVANPEIYDATQAY

-39 VYLSKQDVPVGAS
+39 VYLSKQDVPVGAA

-108 TSTNGILWYSERLFT
+108 TSANGILWYSERLFT

-188 GWVVNLI
+188 GWVVTLL

-266 TPAGITL
+266 TTTGITL

-298 VIQNAVQT
+298 VIQDAVQT

-326 VKTPTGGSYDNPV
+326 VKTPTGGSYNNPV
-339 PTESAWSTEIPDGV
+339 PIESAWSTEIPDGA

-383 QYTETWYS
+383 QYIETWYS

-405 NWNKTGT
+405 NWSKTGN

-448 GSNGSDGA
+448 GSDGIDGA

-469 VDANVGIPSVA
+469 VDANVGTPSVT
-480 VTVGGT
+480 VTAGGT
-486 EFERTFD
+486 ELERTFD

-499 KGQKGDKGDIGNT
+499 KGQKG
-512 GEKGD
+512 EKGD
-517 TGAAGKDGKNFTILG
+517 TGDVGPQGAPGKDGKNFTILG

-553 GVGTAEPY
+553 GVGTVEPY

-581 TSVDVVDNLAT
+581 TFVDVVDNLTT
-592 ADSEKALSANMGKKL
+592 ADADKALSANMGKKL
-607 NEDKLAIGDVVNN
+607 NDEKLAITNIVNN

-629 LSAAQGKVL
+629 LSAAQGKAL
-638 NESKIDDAPKDGS
+638 NESKIDDAPKDDS

-662 YTQIEEVYTFE
+662 YTQIEEVYTFA
-673 PDLTTDK
+673 PTISGNK
-680 VTQEEYNKLKAA
+680 ITQEDYNGLKAA

-697 IIALKQQ
+697 IIAYGQQ
-704 DIVGGYT
+704 GMNGNYVATLSASMED
-711 ISIAIFM
+711 AIR
-718 ENTIS
+718 
-723 LMYNAGDSFTLLSI
+723 LMTFAGDSFQVFTV
-737 TSDLTISVEA
+737 TPDLTFTGESEYLI
-747 RYCLLPNNT
+747 LKNNT
-756 KEYEVTGDYN
+756 AEYEVIGDYN

-775 AVVANSHK
+775 AVVANSYK
-783 VLPGEV
+783 VLPSEV
-789 LEITQDMA
+789 LDITQGMA
-797 SDDIFAKFG
+797 SDDIFNKFG

-818 STNSIIR
+818 PTNSIIR
-825 VEGGAL
+825 VEDGAL

-842 NTSTLDIQ
+842 NTSSLDIQ

-862 TVSSGTASALTAKY
+862 TVSGGTASALTAKY
-876 IFVNESDVLKKNNT
+876 IFVNESDVLTKN
-890 TAYTP
+890 
-895 TQNYHPATKKYA
+895 
-907 DASSLYKVYN
+907 
-917 LGLNVID
+917 
-924 RTGVLL
+924 
-930 LWEAEKDEYN
+930 
-940 ATVYRGIMMGSL
+940 
-952 CTIPLNGITQ
+952 
-962 AGGVPLVSMFAS
+962 
-974 FRKIGENNET
+974 
-984 DFMYA
+984 
-989 RGSSYIRV
+989 
-997 APATVIYNN
+997 
-1006 KDYTALQ
+1006 
-1013 IEVSGEADIM
+1013 
-1023 NFVGYFNRPPL
+1023 
-1034 LTWVPYLE
+1034 
-1042 ETGSGTV
+1042 
-1049 ILNEEINNNIEVSA
+1049 
-1063 AKELVGSSDVL
+1063 
-1074 TKTNTSAYTPTQPYH
+1074 NTSAYTPTQYYH
-1089 PATKKYVDDKVYV
+1089 PATKAYVDNIGYGRTISITTTADKFLNTANLSG
-1102 VNNSTWEEVLR
+1102 VNAEQRV
-1113 NNKSINGTD
+1113 ID
-1122 VQALVNK
+1122 
-1129 LFGSYSEFLS
+1129 LFGSLDNFKNVVANILANHVRYYFHFADNPNNNCIELGCVNACRANNNSSHELHFIITYYDENNLYTNRIS
-1139 LLQGVNDNVYI
+1139 IVVND
-1150 GLKFTDWMYDD
+1150 D
-1161 ANGYGV
+1161 
-1167 GSSYTVSNLYAK
+1167 
-1179 HNTAEGEF
+1179 TAAS
-1187 NCNFTYFY
+1187 
-1195 KNALKCCIIS
+1195 KVIIAS
-1205 VNEASNHNYDKLI
+1205 LVN
-1218 IQDIVTSDNLTTIT
+1218 SDNVATLT
-1232 KKTAAEYEA
+1232 KKTSTEYSNINPKA
-1241 LGSKDANTA
+1241 NNTA
-1250 YCVTD
+1250 YLVTDD

>member
-13 VTVASPEIYDATQAY
+13 VTVANPEIYDATQAY

-39 VYLSKQDVPVGAS
+39 VYLSKQDVPVGDS

-70 SCRLGRAYRRITDW
+70 SCRLGRAYRRITNW

-97 HPVEEEWTAEP
+97 HPVEDEWSAEP
-108 TSTNGILWYSERLFT
+108 TSANGILWYSERLFT

-188 GWVVNLI
+188 GWVVTLL

-213 PAVVVINKGTEL
+213 PTVVVINKGTDL

-266 TPAGITL
+266 TPTGITL

-284 DVYIVR
+284 DVYTVR

-298 VIQNAVQT
+298 VIRDAVQT

-312 KRGVVYMRSNNDSS
+312 KRGVVYMRSNNDAS

-339 PTESAWSTEIPDGV
+339 PTESIWNTEIPDGS

-405 NWNKTGT
+405 NWSKTGN

-448 GSNGSDGA
+448 GSDGA

-469 VDANVGIPSVA
+469 VDANAGIPSVDL
-480 VTVGGT
+480 TVGGT

-553 GVGTAEPY
+553 GVGTVEPY

-581 TSVDVVDNLAT
+581 TSVDVVDNLT
-592 ADSEKALSANMGKKL
+592 TGDADKALSANMGKKL
-607 NEDKLAIGDVVNN
+607 NDEKLASADVIND

-629 LSAAQGKVL
+629 LSAAQGKKL
-638 NESKIDDAPKDGS
+638 QDEKISDAPKDGS

-680 VTQEEYNKLKAA
+680 ITQEEYNKLKAA

-737 TSDLTISVEA
+737 TSDLTITVEA

-775 AVVANSHK
+775 AVVANSYK
-783 VLPGEV
+783 VLPAEV
-789 LEITQDMA
+789 LEITQGMT

-818 STNSIIR
+818 PTNSIIR

-862 TVSSGTASALTAKY
+862 TVSGGTASALTAKY

-895 TQNYHPATKKYA
+895 TQHYHPATKAYVDNIGHGKTITTTVDKFLNTTNLSGV
-907 DASSLYKVYN
+907 DAEQR
-917 LGLNVID
+917 VID
-924 RTGVLL
+924 LF
-930 LWEAEKDEYN
+930 
-940 ATVYRGIMMGSL
+940 GSL
-952 CTIPLNGITQ
+952 DNFKNVVADILANHVRYYFHFGDNPNNDCVELGCVNAWRANNNSSHKLHFIITYYD
-962 AGGVPLVSMFAS
+962 
-974 FRKIGENNET
+974 ENNL
-984 DFMYA
+984 
-989 RGSSYIRV
+989 
-997 APATVIYNN
+997 
-1006 KDYTALQ
+1006 YT
-1013 IEVSGEADIM
+1013 
-1023 NFVGYFNRPPL
+1023 NRI
-1034 LTWVPYLE
+1034 
-1042 ETGSGTV
+1042 S
-1049 ILNEEINNNIEVSA
+1049 I
-1063 AKELVGSSDVL
+1063 
-1074 TKTNTSAYTPTQPYH
+1074 
-1089 PATKKYVDDKVYV
+1089 V
-1102 VNNSTWEEVLR
+1102 VNNDTAASKVIIA
-1113 NNKSINGTD
+1113 S
-1122 VQALVNK
+1122 LVN
-1129 LFGSYSEFLS
+1129 S
-1139 LLQGVNDNVYI
+1139 DNVAT
-1150 GLKFTDWMYDD
+1150 L
-1161 ANGYGV
+1161 
-1167 GSSYTVSNLYAK
+1167 
-1179 HNTAEGEF
+1179 
-1187 NCNFTYFY
+1187 
-1195 KNALKCCIIS
+1195 
-1205 VNEASNHNYDKLI
+1205 
-1218 IQDIVTSDNLTTIT
+1218 T
-1232 KKTAAEYEA
+1232 KKTSTEYSNINPKA
-1241 LGSKDANTA
+1241 NNTA
-1250 YCVTD
+1250 YLVTDD

>member
-13 VTVASPEIYDATQAY
+13 VTVANPEIYDATQAY

-97 HPVEEEWTAEP
+97 HPVEAEWSAEP
-108 TSTNGILWYSERLFT
+108 TSANGILWYSERLFT

-188 GWVVNLI
+188 GWVVTLL

-213 PAVVVINKGTEL
+213 PAVVVINKGTDL

-266 TPAGITL
+266 TPTGITL

-284 DVYIVR
+284 DVYTVR

-298 VIQNAVQT
+298 VIQDAVQT

-339 PTESAWSTEIPDGV
+339 PTESAWSTEIPDGS

-405 NWNKTGT
+405 NWSKTGT

-434 VVGKTGATGPTGAP
+434 VVGKTGDKGNTG
-448 GSNGSDGA
+448 
-456 DGKSASIKSATAT
+456 SIKSVTAT
-469 VDANVGIPSVA
+469 VDANVGTPT
-480 VTVGGT
+480 VTASITGDKT
-486 EFERTFD
+486 NADIKFE
-493 FAFKNL
+493 FKNL
-499 KGQKGDKGDIGNT
+499 KGQKGDNGTSATIESASASVDNNTGTPSVTVTAGGTSTNRTFAFAFKNLKGAKGD
-512 GEKGD
+512 KG
-517 TGAAGKDGKNFTILG
+517 TDGKNFTILG
-532 YKDSLEQLQTDVP
+532 YKDTLEQLQTDVP

-553 GVGTAEPY
+553 GVGTVEPY

-581 TSVDVVDNLAT
+581 TSVDVVDNLT
-592 ADSEKALSANMGKKL
+592 TGDADKALSANMGKK
-607 NEDKLAIGDVVNN
+607 
-620 LTTNDAKKA
+620 
-629 LSAAQGKVL
+629 L

-680 VTQEEYNKLKAA
+680 ITQEEYNKLKAA
-692 IEAGK
+692 VQAGK
-697 IIALKQQ
+697 VIVLKQQ
-704 DIVGGYT
+704 DIPGGYVMST
-711 ISIAIFM
+711 SIFM
-718 ENTIS
+718 ENTIN
-723 LMYNAGDSFTLLSI
+723 LMYSVGDSFTLLNI

-747 RYCLLPNNT
+747 RHCLLPNNT
-756 KEYEVTGDYN
+756 VEYEVTGDYN

-775 AVVANSHK
+775 AVVANSYK
-783 VLPGEV
+783 VLPIEV

-818 STNSIIR
+818 PTNSIIR

-831 CVASMISYTND
+831 CVASMISYIND

-862 TVSSGTASALTAKY
+862 TVSGGSASALTAKY

-895 TQNYHPATKKYA
+895 TQHYHPATKAYA
-907 DASSLYKVYN
+907 DNIGYGRTITIATTADKFLNTAN
-917 LGLNVID
+917 LSGVDAEQRVID
-924 RTGVLL
+924 LFGTLDHFKKVVANILANHVRYYFHFGDNPNNNCVELGCV
-930 LWEAEKDEYN
+930 N
-940 ATVYRGIMMGSL
+940 AWRANNNSSHK
-952 CTIPLNGITQ
+952 LNFIITYYD
-962 AGGVPLVSMFAS
+962 
-974 FRKIGENNET
+974 ENNL
-984 DFMYA
+984 
-989 RGSSYIRV
+989 
-997 APATVIYNN
+997 
-1006 KDYTALQ
+1006 YT
-1013 IEVSGEADIM
+1013 
-1023 NFVGYFNRPPL
+1023 NRI
-1034 LTWVPYLE
+1034 
-1042 ETGSGTV
+1042 S
-1049 ILNEEINNNIEVSA
+1049 I
-1063 AKELVGSSDVL
+1063 
-1074 TKTNTSAYTPTQPYH
+1074 
-1089 PATKKYVDDKVYV
+1089 V
-1102 VNNSTWEEVLR
+1102 VNNDTAASKVIIA
-1113 NNKSINGTD
+1113 S
-1122 VQALVNK
+1122 LVN
-1129 LFGSYSEFLS
+1129 S
-1139 LLQGVNDNVYI
+1139 DNVAT
-1150 GLKFTDWMYDD
+1150 L
-1161 ANGYGV
+1161 
-1167 GSSYTVSNLYAK
+1167 
-1179 HNTAEGEF
+1179 
-1187 NCNFTYFY
+1187 
-1195 KNALKCCIIS
+1195 
-1205 VNEASNHNYDKLI
+1205 
-1218 IQDIVTSDNLTTIT
+1218 T
-1232 KKTAAEYEA
+1232 KKTSTEYSNINPK
-1241 LGSKDANTA
+1241 LDNTA
-1250 YCVTD
+1250 YLVTDD

>member
-13 VTVASPEIYDATQAY
+13 VTVANPEIYDATQAY

-97 HPVEEEWTAEP
+97 HPVEKEWTAEP
-108 TSTNGILWYSERLFT
+108 TSANGILWYSERLFT

-188 GWVVNLI
+188 GWVVTLL

-201 SVEATVDAEVGT
+201 SVEATVNAEVGT
-213 PAVVVINKGTEL
+213 PTVVVINKGTDL

-266 TPAGITL
+266 TPAGIVL

-284 DVYIVR
+284 DVYTVR

-298 VIQNAVQT
+298 VIQDAVQT

-339 PTESAWSTEIPDGV
+339 PTESAWSTEIPDGS

-405 NWNKTGT
+405 NWSKTGT

-434 VVGKTGATGPTGAP
+434 VVGKTGDKGNTG
-448 GSNGSDGA
+448 
-456 DGKSASIKSATAT
+456 SIKSVTAT
-469 VDANVGIPSVA
+469 VDANVGTPT
-480 VTVGGT
+480 VTASITGDKT
-486 EFERTFD
+486 NADIKFE
-493 FAFKNL
+493 FKNL
-499 KGQKGDKGDIGNT
+499 KGQKGDNGTSATIESASASVDNNTGTPSVTVTAGGTSTNRTFAFAFKNLKGAKGD
-512 GEKGD
+512 KG
-517 TGAAGKDGKNFTILG
+517 TDGKNFTILG
-532 YKDSLEQLQTDVP
+532 YKDTLEQLQTDVP

-553 GVGTAEPY
+553 GVGTVEPY

-568 TKGWVA
+568 TKGWIA

-592 ADSEKALSANMGKKL
+592 DDSEKALSANMGKKL
-607 NEDKLAIGDVVNN
+607 NDEKLASADVIND

-638 NESKIDDAPKDGS
+638 NESKIEDAPKDGS

-711 ISIAIFM
+711 ISIAIFI

-737 TSDLTISVEA
+737 TSDLTITVEA

-775 AVVANSHK
+775 AVVANSYK
-783 VLPGEV
+783 VLPTEV
-789 LEITQDMA
+789 LEITQGMA

-818 STNSIIR
+818 TTNSIIR

-862 TVSSGTASALTAKY
+862 TVSGGTASALTAKY

-895 TQNYHPATKKYA
+895 TQHYHPATKA
-907 DASSLYKVYN
+907 
-917 LGLNVID
+917 
-924 RTGVLL
+924 
-930 LWEAEKDEYN
+930 
-940 ATVYRGIMMGSL
+940 
-952 CTIPLNGITQ
+952 
-962 AGGVPLVSMFAS
+962 
-974 FRKIGENNET
+974 
-984 DFMYA
+984 
-989 RGSSYIRV
+989 
-997 APATVIYNN
+997 
-1006 KDYTALQ
+1006 
-1013 IEVSGEADIM
+1013 
-1023 NFVGYFNRPPL
+1023 
-1034 LTWVPYLE
+1034 
-1042 ETGSGTV
+1042 
-1049 ILNEEINNNIEVSA
+1049 
-1063 AKELVGSSDVL
+1063 
-1074 TKTNTSAYTPTQPYH
+1074 
-1089 PATKKYVDDKVYV
+1089 YVDDIGYGRTITITAADKFLNTANLSGVDAEQRVIDLFGTIDHFKKVVANILANHVRYYFHFGDNSNNDCIELGCVNAWRANNNSSHKLNFIITYYDENNLYTNRISIV
-1102 VNNSTWEEVLR
+1102 VNNDTAASKVIIA
-1113 NNKSINGTD
+1113 S
-1122 VQALVNK
+1122 LVN
-1129 LFGSYSEFLS
+1129 S
-1139 LLQGVNDNVYI
+1139 DNVAT
-1150 GLKFTDWMYDD
+1150 L
-1161 ANGYGV
+1161 
-1167 GSSYTVSNLYAK
+1167 
-1179 HNTAEGEF
+1179 
-1187 NCNFTYFY
+1187 
-1195 KNALKCCIIS
+1195 
-1205 VNEASNHNYDKLI
+1205 
-1218 IQDIVTSDNLTTIT
+1218 T
-1232 KKTAAEYEA
+1232 KKTSTEYSNINPKA
-1241 LGSKDANTA
+1241 DNTA
-1250 YCVTD
+1250 YLVTDD

>member
-97 HPVEEEWTAEP
+97 HPVEDEWSAEP
-108 TSTNGILWYSERLFT
+108 TSANGILWYSERLFT

-188 GWVVNLI
+188 GWVVTLL

-213 PAVVVINKGTEL
+213 PTVVVINKGTDL

-266 TPAGITL
+266 TPTGITL

-284 DVYIVR
+284 DVYTVR

-298 VIQNAVQT
+298 VIQDAVQT

-326 VKTPTGGSYDNPV
+326 VKTPTGGSYANPV
-339 PTESAWSTEIPDGV
+339 PTESAWSTEIPDGA

-364 SNGKNQEEA
+364 SNGKNQEEV

-405 NWNKTGT
+405 NWSKTGN

-434 VVGKTGATGPTGAP
+434 VVGKTGAP
-448 GSNGSDGA
+448 GSDGA

-469 VDANVGIPSVA
+469 VDANVGTPSVT
-480 VTVGGT
+480 VTAGGT
-486 EFERTFD
+486 ELERTFA

-499 KGQKGDKGDIGNT
+499 KGQKGDKGDKGNT
-512 GEKGD
+512 GNVGPQ
-517 TGAAGKDGKNFTILG
+517 GAPGKDGTNGTNGEDGKDGKNFTILG

-545 SPAQGDAY
+545 NPAQGDVY

-561 ELYIYDT
+561 ELYIYDI

-581 TSVDVVDNLAT
+581 TSVDVVDNLTT
-592 ADSEKALSANMGKKL
+592 ADADKALSANMGKKL
-607 NEDKLAIGDVVNN
+607 NDEKLAITNIVNN
-620 LTTNDAKKA
+620 LTTNDSKKA
-629 LSAAQGKVL
+629 LSAAQGKAL

-662 YTQIEEVYTFE
+662 YTQIEEVYTFA
-673 PDLTTDK
+673 PTISGNK
-680 VTQEEYNKLKAA
+680 ITQEDYNGLKAA

-697 IIALKQQ
+697 IIAYGQQ
-704 DIVGGYT
+704 GMNGNYVTTLSASMED
-711 ISIAIFM
+711 AIR
-718 ENTIS
+718 
-723 LMYNAGDSFTLLSI
+723 LMTFAGDSFQVFAVTP
-737 TSDLTISVEA
+737 DLTFTAENEYLI
-747 RYCLLPNNT
+747 LKNNT
-756 KEYEVTGDYN
+756 VEYEVTGDYN

-775 AVVANSHK
+775 AVVANSYK
-783 VLPGEV
+783 VLPTEV

-818 STNSIIR
+818 PTNSIIR

-831 CVASMISYTND
+831 CVANMISYTND

-850 TLGLNA
+850 VLGLNA
-856 SQYIRV
+856 SQYLRV
-862 TVSSGTASALTAKY
+862 TVSDGTASALTVKY

-895 TQNYHPATKKYA
+895 TQHYHPATKA
-907 DASSLYKVYN
+907 
-917 LGLNVID
+917 
-924 RTGVLL
+924 
-930 LWEAEKDEYN
+930 
-940 ATVYRGIMMGSL
+940 
-952 CTIPLNGITQ
+952 
-962 AGGVPLVSMFAS
+962 
-974 FRKIGENNET
+974 
-984 DFMYA
+984 
-989 RGSSYIRV
+989 
-997 APATVIYNN
+997 
-1006 KDYTALQ
+1006 
-1013 IEVSGEADIM
+1013 
-1023 NFVGYFNRPPL
+1023 
-1034 LTWVPYLE
+1034 
-1042 ETGSGTV
+1042 
-1049 ILNEEINNNIEVSA
+1049 
-1063 AKELVGSSDVL
+1063 
-1074 TKTNTSAYTPTQPYH
+1074 
-1089 PATKKYVDDKVYV
+1089 YVDDIGYGRTISITITADKFLNTANLSGVDAEQRVIDLFGSLDYFKNVVANILANHVRYYFHFADNLNNNCIELGCVNAYRANNNSFHELHFIITYYDENNLYTNRISIV
-1102 VNNSTWEEVLR
+1102 VNNDTAASKVIIA
-1113 NNKSINGTD
+1113 S
-1122 VQALVNK
+1122 LVN
-1129 LFGSYSEFLS
+1129 S
-1139 LLQGVNDNVYI
+1139 DNVAT
-1150 GLKFTDWMYDD
+1150 L
-1161 ANGYGV
+1161 
-1167 GSSYTVSNLYAK
+1167 
-1179 HNTAEGEF
+1179 
-1187 NCNFTYFY
+1187 
-1195 KNALKCCIIS
+1195 
-1205 VNEASNHNYDKLI
+1205 
-1218 IQDIVTSDNLTTIT
+1218 T
-1232 KKTAAEYEA
+1232 KKTSTEYSNINPKA
-1241 LGSKDANTA
+1241 DNTA
-1250 YCVTD
+1250 YLVTDD

>member
-97 HPVEEEWTAEP
+97 HPVEEEWSAEP
-108 TSTNGILWYSERLFT
+108 TSANGILWYSERLFT

-188 GWVVNLI
+188 GWVVTLL

-213 PAVVVINKGTEL
+213 PTVVVINKGTDL

-252 EINPTGNNQTSSVV
+252 EINPTGNNQTSSVA
-266 TPAGITL
+266 TPTGITL

-284 DVYIVR
+284 DVYTVR

-298 VIQNAVQT
+298 VIQDAVQT

-312 KRGVVYMRSNNDSS
+312 KRGVVYMRSNNDAS
-326 VKTPTGGSYDNPV
+326 VKTPTGGSYNNPV
-339 PTESAWSTEIPDGV
+339 PTESTWNTEIPDGS

-405 NWNKTGT
+405 NWSKTGN

-469 VDANVGIPSVA
+469 VDANVGIPSVD

-499 KGQKGDKGDIGNT
+499 KGQKGDKGDIGKT

-581 TSVDVVDNLAT
+581 TSVDVVDNLTT
-592 ADSEKALSANMGKKL
+592 ADADKALSANMGKKL
-607 NEDKLAIGDVVNN
+607 NDEKLAIANVVNN
-620 LTTNDAKKA
+620 LTTNDTKKA
-629 LSAAQGKVL
+629 LSAAQGKKL
-638 NESKIDDAPKDGS
+638 QDEKISDAPKDGS

-692 IEAGK
+692 VQAGK
-697 IIALKQQ
+697 VIVLKQQ
-704 DIVGGYT
+704 DIPGGYVMS
-711 ISIAIFM
+711 ISIFM
-718 ENTIS
+718 ENTIN
-723 LMYNAGDSFTLLSI
+723 LMYSAGNSFTLLSI
-737 TSDLTISVEA
+737 TSDLNVTVEA
-747 RYCLLPNNT
+747 QYCLLPNNT

-775 AVVANSHK
+775 AVVANSYK
-783 VLPGEV
+783 VLPTEV
-789 LEITQDMA
+789 LEITQGMA

-818 STNSIIR
+818 PTNSIIR

-862 TVSSGTASALTAKY
+862 TVSGGTASALTAKY

-895 TQNYHPATKKYA
+895 TQHYHPATKA
-907 DASSLYKVYN
+907 
-917 LGLNVID
+917 
-924 RTGVLL
+924 
-930 LWEAEKDEYN
+930 
-940 ATVYRGIMMGSL
+940 
-952 CTIPLNGITQ
+952 
-962 AGGVPLVSMFAS
+962 
-974 FRKIGENNET
+974 
-984 DFMYA
+984 
-989 RGSSYIRV
+989 
-997 APATVIYNN
+997 
-1006 KDYTALQ
+1006 
-1013 IEVSGEADIM
+1013 
-1023 NFVGYFNRPPL
+1023 
-1034 LTWVPYLE
+1034 
-1042 ETGSGTV
+1042 
-1049 ILNEEINNNIEVSA
+1049 
-1063 AKELVGSSDVL
+1063 
-1074 TKTNTSAYTPTQPYH
+1074 
-1089 PATKKYVDDKVYV
+1089 YVDDIGHGRTITIATDKFLNTANLSGVDAEQRVIDLFGSLDHFKNVVANILADHVRYYFHFGDNPNNDCVELGCVNAWRANNKSSHKLNFIITYYDENNLYTNRISIV
-1102 VNNSTWEEVLR
+1102 VNNDTAASKVIIA
-1113 NNKSINGTD
+1113 S
-1122 VQALVNK
+1122 LVN
-1129 LFGSYSEFLS
+1129 S
-1139 LLQGVNDNVYI
+1139 DNVAT
-1150 GLKFTDWMYDD
+1150 L
-1161 ANGYGV
+1161 
-1167 GSSYTVSNLYAK
+1167 
-1179 HNTAEGEF
+1179 
-1187 NCNFTYFY
+1187 
-1195 KNALKCCIIS
+1195 
-1205 VNEASNHNYDKLI
+1205 
-1218 IQDIVTSDNLTTIT
+1218 T
-1232 KKTAAEYEA
+1232 KKTSTEYSNISPKA
-1241 LGSKDANTA
+1241 GNTA
-1250 YCVTD
+1250 YLVTDD

>member
-108 TSTNGILWYSERLFT
+108 TSANGILWYSERLFT

-225 NPKFV
+225 NPKFI

-266 TPAGITL
+266 TPTGITL

-284 DVYIVR
+284 DVYTVR

-298 VIQNAVQT
+298 VIQDAVQT
-306 IRGIDT
+306 IRGIDI
-312 KRGVVYMRSNNDSS
+312 KRGVVYMRSNNDAS
-326 VKTPTGGSYDNPV
+326 VKTPTGGSYTNPV
-339 PTESAWSTEIPDGV
+339 PTESTWNTEIPDGS

-405 NWNKTGT
+405 NWSKTGN

-469 VDANVGIPSVA
+469 VDANVGIPSVD

-499 KGQKGDKGDIGNT
+499 KGQKGDKGDIGKT

-553 GVGTAEPY
+553 GVGTVEPY
-561 ELYIYDT
+561 KLYIYDT

-581 TSVDVVDNLAT
+581 TSVDVVDNLT
-592 ADSEKALSANMGKKL
+592 TGDADKALSANMGKKL
-607 NEDKLAIGDVVNN
+607 NDEKLASADVIND

-629 LSAAQGKVL
+629 LSAAQGKKL
-638 NESKIDDAPKDGS
+638 QDEKISDAPKDGS

-718 ENTIS
+718 ENTIN

-775 AVVANSHK
+775 AVVANSYK

-789 LEITQDMA
+789 LEITQGMA

-818 STNSIIR
+818 PTNSIIR
-825 VEGGAL
+825 VDGGAL
-831 CVASMISYTND
+831 CVASMITYTDD
-842 NTSTLDIQ
+842 NTSTLAIQ

-856 SQYIRV
+856 SQYIGV
-862 TVSSGTASALTAKY
+862 TVSGGTASALTAKY

-895 TQNYHPATKKYA
+895 TQHYHPATKAYA
-907 DASSLYKVYN
+907 DNIGYGRTITTTVDKFLNTAN
-917 LGLNVID
+917 LSGVDAEQRVID
-924 RTGVLL
+924 LF
-930 LWEAEKDEYN
+930 
-940 ATVYRGIMMGSL
+940 GSL
-952 CTIPLNGITQ
+952 DNFKNVVANILANHVRYYFHFGDNPNNNCVELGCVNAWRANNNSSHELHFIITYYD
-962 AGGVPLVSMFAS
+962 
-974 FRKIGENNET
+974 ENNL
-984 DFMYA
+984 
-989 RGSSYIRV
+989 
-997 APATVIYNN
+997 
-1006 KDYTALQ
+1006 YT
-1013 IEVSGEADIM
+1013 
-1023 NFVGYFNRPPL
+1023 NRI
-1034 LTWVPYLE
+1034 
-1042 ETGSGTV
+1042 S
-1049 ILNEEINNNIEVSA
+1049 I
-1063 AKELVGSSDVL
+1063 
-1074 TKTNTSAYTPTQPYH
+1074 
-1089 PATKKYVDDKVYV
+1089 V
-1102 VNNSTWEEVLR
+1102 VNNDTA
-1113 NNKSINGTD
+1113 KSKVII
-1122 VQALVNK
+1122 ASLVN
-1129 LFGSYSEFLS
+1129 S
-1139 LLQGVNDNVYI
+1139 DNVAT
-1150 GLKFTDWMYDD
+1150 L
-1161 ANGYGV
+1161 
-1167 GSSYTVSNLYAK
+1167 
-1179 HNTAEGEF
+1179 
-1187 NCNFTYFY
+1187 
-1195 KNALKCCIIS
+1195 
-1205 VNEASNHNYDKLI
+1205 
-1218 IQDIVTSDNLTTIT
+1218 T
-1232 KKTAAEYEA
+1232 KKTSTEYSNINPKA
-1241 LGSKDANTA
+1241 NNTA
-1250 YCVTD
+1250 YLVTDD

>member
-84 NVVRPTGGSYDNP
+84 NVVRPTGGNYDNP
-97 HPVEEEWTAEP
+97 HPVEEEWSAEP
-108 TSTNGILWYSERLFT
+108 ASANGILWYSERLFT

-201 SVEATVDAEVGT
+201 SVEATVDAEVGI
-213 PAVVVINKGTEL
+213 PAVVVLNKGTDL
-225 NPKFV
+225 NPKFI

-266 TPAGITL
+266 TSTGITL

-284 DVYIVR
+284 DVYTVR

-298 VIQNAVQT
+298 VIQDAVQT

-326 VKTPTGGSYDNPV
+326 VKTPTGGSYANPV
-339 PTESAWSTEIPDGV
+339 PTESAWSTEIPDGS

-405 NWNKTGT
+405 NWSKTGN

-469 VDANVGIPSVA
+469 VDANVGIPSVD

-499 KGQKGDKGDIGNT
+499 KGQKGDKGDIGKT

-574 NGTIGGG
+574 NGTISSG
-581 TSVDVVDNLAT
+581 TSVDVVDNLTT
-592 ADSEKALSANMGKKL
+592 ADADKALSANMGKKL
-607 NEDKLAIGDVVNN
+607 NDEKLAIANVVNN
-620 LTTNDAKKA
+620 LTTNDTKKA
-629 LSAAQGKVL
+629 LSAAQGKKL
-638 NESKIDDAPKDGS
+638 QDEKISDAPKDGS

-673 PDLTTDK
+673 PTISGNK
-680 VTQEEYNKLKAA
+680 ITQEDYNGLKAA

-697 IIALKQQ
+697 IIAYGQQ
-704 DIVGGYT
+704 GMNGNYVTTLSASMED
-711 ISIAIFM
+711 AIR
-718 ENTIS
+718 
-723 LMYNAGDSFTLLSI
+723 LMTFAGDSFQVFAVTP
-737 TSDLTISVEA
+737 DLTFTAENEYLI
-747 RYCLLPNNT
+747 LKNNT
-756 KEYEVTGDYN
+756 VEYEVTGDYN

-775 AVVANSHK
+775 AVVANSYK
-783 VLPGEV
+783 VLPIEV
-789 LEITQDMA
+789 LEITQGMA

-818 STNSIIR
+818 PTNSIIR

-842 NTSTLDIQ
+842 NTNTLDIQ

-856 SQYIRV
+856 SQYIRI
-862 TVSSGTASALTAKY
+862 TVSGGTASALTVKY

-890 TAYTP
+890 TVYVP
-895 TQNYHPATKKYA
+895 TQNYHPATKNYVDTIRYGKTLSCSYLYLTTNSSGTNKDTYDLITNIFGSDTEFKSAIQTTISNHQSIHFHFDSVNNCLSINNVYACKNEDAQKYEL
-907 DASSLYKVYN
+907 S
-917 LGLNVID
+917 
-924 RTGVLL
+924 
-930 LWEAEKDEYN
+930 
-940 ATVYRGIMMGSL
+940 
-952 CTIPLNGITQ
+952 
-962 AGGVPLVSMFAS
+962 
-974 FRKIGENNET
+974 
-984 DFMYA
+984 FMYTFIN
-989 RGSSYIRV
+989 G
-997 APATVIYNN
+997 NN
-1006 KDYTALQ
+1006 FMTK
-1013 IEVSGEADIM
+1013 
-1023 NFVGYFNRPPL
+1023 
-1034 LTWVPYLE
+1034 
-1042 ETGSGTV
+1042 
-1049 ILNEEINNNIEVSA
+1049 SA
-1063 AKELVGSSDVL
+1063 AFHYEPNAPENSWHVIKDLVQS
-1074 TKTNTSAYTPTQPYH
+1074 
-1089 PATKKYVDDKVYV
+1089 
-1102 VNNSTWEEVLR
+1102 
-1113 NNKSINGTD
+1113 
-1122 VQALVNK
+1122 
-1129 LFGSYSEFLS
+1129 
-1139 LLQGVNDNVYI
+1139 DNVAT
-1150 GLKFTDWMYDD
+1150 L
-1161 ANGYGV
+1161 
-1167 GSSYTVSNLYAK
+1167 
-1179 HNTAEGEF
+1179 
-1187 NCNFTYFY
+1187 
-1195 KNALKCCIIS
+1195 
-1205 VNEASNHNYDKLI
+1205 
-1218 IQDIVTSDNLTTIT
+1218 T
-1232 KKTAAEYEA
+1232 KKTSTEYSNINPKA
-1241 LGSKDANTA
+1241 DNTA
-1250 YCVTD
+1250 YLVTDD

>member
-13 VTVASPEIYDATQAY
+13 VTVASPEIYDVTQAY

-39 VYLSKQDVPVGAS
+39 VYLSKQDVPVSTS

-97 HPVEEEWTAEP
+97 HPVEEEWNAEP
-108 TSTNGILWYSERLFT
+108 TSANGILWYSERLFT

-145 EFYTSNVEKEP
+145 EFYTSNVERDP

-174 IWLATQEVYNGSKQ
+174 IWLATQEIYNGSKQ
-188 GWVVNLI
+188 GWVVTLL

-213 PAVVVINKGTEL
+213 PTVVVINKGTDL

-266 TPAGITL
+266 TPTGITL

-284 DVYIVR
+284 DVYTVR

-298 VIQNAVQT
+298 VIQDAVQT

-339 PTESAWSTEIPDGV
+339 PTESAWSTEIPDGS

-405 NWNKTGT
+405 NWSKTGN

-448 GSNGSDGA
+448 GSDGVDGA
-456 DGKSASIKSATAT
+456 DGKSASIKSVTAT
-469 VDANVGIPSVA
+469 VDANVGIPSVD

-499 KGQKGDKGDIGNT
+499 KGQKGDKGDIGKT

-517 TGAAGKDGKNFTILG
+517 TGEAGKDGKNFTILG

-581 TSVDVVDNLAT
+581 TSVDVVDNLTT
-592 ADSEKALSANMGKKL
+592 ADADKALSANMGKKL

-620 LTTNDAKKA
+620 LTTNDSKKA
-629 LSAAQGKVL
+629 LSAAQGKKLQDEKV
-638 NESKIDDAPKDGS
+638 EDAPKDGS

-680 VTQEEYNKLKAA
+680 ITQEEYNKLKAA
-692 IEAGK
+692 VQAGK
-697 IIALKQQ
+697 VIVLKQQ
-704 DIVGGYT
+704 DIPGGYVMS
-711 ISIAIFM
+711 ISIFM
-718 ENTIS
+718 ENTIN
-723 LMYNAGDSFTLLSI
+723 LMYSAGDSFTLLSI
-737 TSDLTISVEA
+737 TSDLNVTVEA
-747 RYCLLPNNT
+747 RYCLLLNNT
-756 KEYEVTGDYN
+756 KKYEVTGDYN

-775 AVVANSHK
+775 AVVANSYK
-783 VLPGEV
+783 VLPTEV
-789 LEITQDMA
+789 LEITQGMA

-818 STNSIIR
+818 PTNSIIR
-825 VEGGAL
+825 VDGGAL

-890 TAYTP
+890 
-895 TQNYHPATKKYA
+895 
-907 DASSLYKVYN
+907 
-917 LGLNVID
+917 
-924 RTGVLL
+924 
-930 LWEAEKDEYN
+930 
-940 ATVYRGIMMGSL
+940 
-952 CTIPLNGITQ
+952 
-962 AGGVPLVSMFAS
+962 
-974 FRKIGENNET
+974 
-984 DFMYA
+984 
-989 RGSSYIRV
+989 
-997 APATVIYNN
+997 
-1006 KDYTALQ
+1006 
-1013 IEVSGEADIM
+1013 
-1023 NFVGYFNRPPL
+1023 
-1034 LTWVPYLE
+1034 
-1042 ETGSGTV
+1042 
-1049 ILNEEINNNIEVSA
+1049 
-1063 AKELVGSSDVL
+1063 
-1074 TKTNTSAYTPTQPYH
+1074 SAYTPTQHYH

-1150 GLKFTDWMYDD
+1150 GLKFTDWTYDD

-1167 GSSYTVSNLYAK
+1167 GSSYTASNLYAK

-1195 KNALKCCIIS
+1195 KNALKCCIIN

-1218 IQDIVTSDNLTTIT
+1218 IQDIVASDNLTTLT
-1232 KKTAAEYEA
+1232 KKTSTEYSNINPKA
-1241 LGSKDANTA
+1241 NNTA
-1250 YCVTD
+1250 YLVTDD

>member
-108 TSTNGILWYSERLFT
+108 TSANGILWYSERLFT

-134 MPAQLT
+134 MPARLT

-284 DVYIVR
+284 DVYTVR

-298 VIQNAVQT
+298 VIQDAVQT

-339 PTESAWSTEIPDGV
+339 PTESAWSTEIPDGST
-353 AKLWVSTRMFT
+353 KLWISTRMFT

-405 NWNKTGT
+405 NWSKTGT

-428 EWNIAK
+428 EWNITK

-469 VDANVGIPSVA
+469 VDANVGIPSVDL
-480 VTVGGT
+480 TVGGT

-493 FAFKNL
+493 FVFKNL
-499 KGQKGDKGDIGNT
+499 KGQKGDKGDVGKT

-532 YKDSLEQLQTDVP
+532 YKDSLEQLQTDVL

-553 GVGTAEPY
+553 GVGTVKPY

-574 NGTIGGG
+574 NGTIGSG
-581 TSVDVVDNLAT
+581 TSVDVVDNLT
-592 ADSEKALSANMGKKL
+592 TDDSEKALSANMGKKL

-620 LTTNDAKKA
+620 LTTNDAEKA

-662 YTQIEEVYTFE
+662 YTQIEDVYTFE

-711 ISIAIFM
+711 ISIAIFT

-775 AVVANSHK
+775 AVVANSYK
-783 VLPGEV
+783 ILPGEV
-789 LEITQDMA
+789 FEVTQDMA

-818 STNSIIR
+818 PTDSVIR
-825 VEGGAL
+825 VEGGIL
-831 CVASMISYTND
+831 CVASMISYTD
-842 NTSTLDIQ
+842 DDTSSIDVQGI
-850 TLGLNA
+850 GLNA
-856 SQYIRV
+856 SQYVRV
-862 TVSSGTASALTAKY
+862 EVSNGIASALTIKY

-895 TQNYHPATKKYA
+895 TQH
-907 DASSLYKVYN
+907 
-917 LGLNVID
+917 
-924 RTGVLL
+924 
-930 LWEAEKDEYN
+930 
-940 ATVYRGIMMGSL
+940 
-952 CTIPLNGITQ
+952 
-962 AGGVPLVSMFAS
+962 
-974 FRKIGENNET
+974 
-984 DFMYA
+984 
-989 RGSSYIRV
+989 
-997 APATVIYNN
+997 
-1006 KDYTALQ
+1006 
-1013 IEVSGEADIM
+1013 
-1023 NFVGYFNRPPL
+1023 
-1034 LTWVPYLE
+1034 
-1042 ETGSGTV
+1042 
-1049 ILNEEINNNIEVSA
+1049 
-1063 AKELVGSSDVL
+1063 
-1074 TKTNTSAYTPTQPYH
+1074 YH

-1113 NNKSINGTD
+1113 DNKSINGTD
-1122 VQALVNK
+1122 VQALINK
-1129 LFGSYSEFLS
+1129 LFGTYSTYLS
-1139 LLQGVNDNVYI
+1139 FLQGVNENVYNS
-1150 GLKFTDWMYDD
+1150 LKFTDWMYDD
-1161 ANGYGV
+1161 ANKYSV
-1167 GSSYTVSNLYAK
+1167 GSSYTAGNLYAK
-1179 HNTAEGEF
+1179 HNTTEGEF

-1195 KNALKCCIIS
+1195 NNALKSCIIN
-1205 VNEASNHNYDKLI
+1205 VNEAANHNLDVLVV
-1218 IQDIVTSDNLTTIT
+1218 QDIVTSDNLTTIT

>member
-108 TSTNGILWYSERLFT
+108 TSANGILWYSERLFT

-174 IWLATQEVYNGSKQ
+174 IWLATQEVYNGSKR

-225 NPKFV
+225 NPKFI

-266 TPAGITL
+266 TPTGITL

-284 DVYIVR
+284 DVYTVR

-298 VIQNAVQT
+298 VIQDAVQT

-339 PTESAWSTEIPDGV
+339 PTESAWSTEIPDGS

-405 NWNKTGT
+405 NWSKTGN

-434 VVGKTGATGPTGAP
+434 VIGKTGATGPTGAP

-469 VDANVGIPSVA
+469 VDANVGIPSVD

-499 KGQKGDKGDIGNT
+499 KGQKGDKGDIGKT

-553 GVGTAEPY
+553 GVGTVEPY
-561 ELYIYDT
+561 KLYIYDT

-581 TSVDVVDNLAT
+581 TSVDVVDNLT
-592 ADSEKALSANMGKKL
+592 TGDADKALSANMGKKL
-607 NEDKLAIGDVVNN
+607 NDEKLASADVIND

-629 LSAAQGKVL
+629 LSAAQGKKL
-638 NESKIDDAPKDGS
+638 QDEKISDAPKDGS

-775 AVVANSHK
+775 AVVANSYK

-789 LEITQDMA
+789 LEITQGMA

-818 STNSIIR
+818 PTNSIIR

-831 CVASMISYTND
+831 CVASMISYTDD

-862 TVSSGTASALTAKY
+862 TVISGTASALTAKY

-890 TAYTP
+890 TDYTP
-895 TQNYHPATKKYA
+895 TQHYHPATKA
-907 DASSLYKVYN
+907 
-917 LGLNVID
+917 
-924 RTGVLL
+924 
-930 LWEAEKDEYN
+930 
-940 ATVYRGIMMGSL
+940 
-952 CTIPLNGITQ
+952 
-962 AGGVPLVSMFAS
+962 
-974 FRKIGENNET
+974 
-984 DFMYA
+984 
-989 RGSSYIRV
+989 
-997 APATVIYNN
+997 
-1006 KDYTALQ
+1006 
-1013 IEVSGEADIM
+1013 
-1023 NFVGYFNRPPL
+1023 
-1034 LTWVPYLE
+1034 
-1042 ETGSGTV
+1042 
-1049 ILNEEINNNIEVSA
+1049 
-1063 AKELVGSSDVL
+1063 
-1074 TKTNTSAYTPTQPYH
+1074 
-1089 PATKKYVDDKVYV
+1089 YVDDIGYGRTISITLNKFLNTANLSGVDAEQRVIDLFGSLDMFKKVVTNILANHVRYYFHFADNPNNNCV
-1102 VNNSTWEEVLR
+1102 ELGCVNAWR
-1113 NNKSINGTD
+1113 ANNKSSHELNFIITYYDENNLYTNRISIVVSND
-1122 VQALVNK
+1122 TAASKVIITSLVN
-1129 LFGSYSEFLS
+1129 S
-1139 LLQGVNDNVYI
+1139 DNVAT
-1150 GLKFTDWMYDD
+1150 L
-1161 ANGYGV
+1161 
-1167 GSSYTVSNLYAK
+1167 
-1179 HNTAEGEF
+1179 
-1187 NCNFTYFY
+1187 
-1195 KNALKCCIIS
+1195 
-1205 VNEASNHNYDKLI
+1205 
-1218 IQDIVTSDNLTTIT
+1218 T
-1232 KKTAAEYEA
+1232 KKTSTEYSNINPKA
-1241 LGSKDANTA
+1241 DNTA
-1250 YCVTD
+1250 YLVTDD

>member
-97 HPVEEEWTAEP
+97 HPVEEEWSAEP
-108 TSTNGILWYSERLFT
+108 TSANGILWYSERLFT

-156 GTPDTHPQ
+156 GTPDTNPQ

-188 GWVVNLI
+188 GWVVTLL

-201 SVEATVDAEVGT
+201 SVTATVDAEVGT
-213 PAVVVINKGTEL
+213 PTVVVLNVGTDL

-266 TPAGITL
+266 TPTGITL

-284 DVYIVR
+284 DVYTVR

-298 VIQNAVQT
+298 VIQDAVQT

-312 KRGVVYMRSNNDSS
+312 KRGVVYMRSNNDAS

-339 PTESAWSTEIPDGV
+339 PTESTWNTEIPDGS

-364 SNGKNQEEA
+364 SNGKNQEEV

-405 NWNKTGT
+405 NWSKTGN

-469 VDANVGIPSVA
+469 VDANVGIPSVD

-499 KGQKGDKGDIGNT
+499 KGQKGDKGDIGKT

-553 GVGTAEPY
+553 GVGTVEPY

-581 TSVDVVDNLAT
+581 TSVDVVDNLT
-592 ADSEKALSANMGKKL
+592 TGDADKALSANMGKKL

-620 LTTNDAKKA
+620 LTTNDSKKA
-629 LSAAQGKVL
+629 LSAAQGKKLQDEKV
-638 NESKIDDAPKDGS
+638 EDAPKDGS

-680 VTQEEYNKLKAA
+680 ITQEEYNKLKAA
-692 IEAGK
+692 VQAGK
-697 IIALKQQ
+697 VIVLKQQ
-704 DIVGGYT
+704 DIPGGYVMS
-711 ISIAIFM
+711 ISIFM
-718 ENTIS
+718 ENTIN
-723 LMYNAGDSFTLLSI
+723 LMYSAGDSFTLLSI
-737 TSDLTISVEA
+737 TSDLNVTVEA
-747 RYCLLPNNT
+747 QYCLLPNNT

-775 AVVANSHK
+775 AVVANSYK
-783 VLPGEV
+783 VLPTEV

-818 STNSIIR
+818 PTNSIIR

-862 TVSSGTASALTAKY
+862 TVSGGTASALTAKY

-895 TQNYHPATKKYA
+895 TQHYHPATKAYA
-907 DASSLYKVYN
+907 DDIGYGRTITTTADKFLNTAN
-917 LGLNVID
+917 LSGVDAEQRVID
-924 RTGVLL
+924 LF
-930 LWEAEKDEYN
+930 
-940 ATVYRGIMMGSL
+940 GSL
-952 CTIPLNGITQ
+952 DNFKNVVANILANHVRYYFHFGDNPNNNCVELGCVNAWRANNNSSHELHFIITYY
-962 AGGVPLVSMFAS
+962 A
-974 FRKIGENNET
+974 ENNL
-984 DFMYA
+984 
-989 RGSSYIRV
+989 
-997 APATVIYNN
+997 
-1006 KDYTALQ
+1006 YT
-1013 IEVSGEADIM
+1013 
-1023 NFVGYFNRPPL
+1023 NRI
-1034 LTWVPYLE
+1034 
-1042 ETGSGTV
+1042 S
-1049 ILNEEINNNIEVSA
+1049 I
-1063 AKELVGSSDVL
+1063 
-1074 TKTNTSAYTPTQPYH
+1074 
-1089 PATKKYVDDKVYV
+1089 V
-1102 VNNSTWEEVLR
+1102 VNNDTAASKVIIA
-1113 NNKSINGTD
+1113 S
-1122 VQALVNK
+1122 LVN
-1129 LFGSYSEFLS
+1129 S
-1139 LLQGVNDNVYI
+1139 DNVAT
-1150 GLKFTDWMYDD
+1150 L
-1161 ANGYGV
+1161 
-1167 GSSYTVSNLYAK
+1167 
-1179 HNTAEGEF
+1179 
-1187 NCNFTYFY
+1187 
-1195 KNALKCCIIS
+1195 
-1205 VNEASNHNYDKLI
+1205 
-1218 IQDIVTSDNLTTIT
+1218 T
-1232 KKTAAEYEA
+1232 KKTSTEYSNINPKA
-1241 LGSKDANTA
+1241 NNTA
-1250 YCVTD
+1250 YLVTDD

>member
-108 TSTNGILWYSERLFT
+108 TSANGILWYSERLFT

-339 PTESAWSTEIPDGV
+339 PTESAWSTEIPDGS
-353 AKLWVSTRMFT
+353 AKLWISTRMFT

-405 NWNKTGT
+405 NWSKTGN

-532 YKDSLEQLQTDVP
+532 YKDTLEQLQTDVP
-545 SPAQGDAY
+545 NPAQSDAY
-553 GVGTAEPY
+553 GVGTVEPY

-574 NGTIGGG
+574 NGTIGSG
-581 TSVDVVDNLAT
+581 TSVDVVDNLTT
-592 ADSEKALSANMGKKL
+592 ADADKALSANMGKKL
-607 NEDKLAIGDVVNN
+607 NDEKLAIANVIND

-629 LSAAQGKVL
+629 LSAAQGKAL

-680 VTQEEYNKLKAA
+680 ITQEEYNKLKAA
-692 IEAGK
+692 IEANK

-704 DIVGGYT
+704 DVAGGYVMS
-711 ISIAIFM
+711 ISMLMEGAI
-718 ENTIS
+718 N
-723 LMYNAGDSFTLLSI
+723 LMYSAGDSFTLLTI
-737 TSDLTISVEA
+737 TSDLNINVET

-775 AVVANSHK
+775 AVAANSYK

-789 LEITQDMA
+789 LPAEVIEITQDMA

-818 STNSIIR
+818 PTNSVIR
-825 VEGGAL
+825 VDGGAL
-831 CVASMISYTND
+831 CVASMITYID
-842 NTSTLDIQ
+842 DDTSTLDIQ

-862 TVSSGTASALTAKY
+862 TVSGGTASALTVKY

-895 TQNYHPATKKYA
+895 TQHYHPATKA
-907 DASSLYKVYN
+907 
-917 LGLNVID
+917 
-924 RTGVLL
+924 
-930 LWEAEKDEYN
+930 
-940 ATVYRGIMMGSL
+940 
-952 CTIPLNGITQ
+952 
-962 AGGVPLVSMFAS
+962 
-974 FRKIGENNET
+974 
-984 DFMYA
+984 
-989 RGSSYIRV
+989 
-997 APATVIYNN
+997 
-1006 KDYTALQ
+1006 
-1013 IEVSGEADIM
+1013 
-1023 NFVGYFNRPPL
+1023 
-1034 LTWVPYLE
+1034 
-1042 ETGSGTV
+1042 
-1049 ILNEEINNNIEVSA
+1049 
-1063 AKELVGSSDVL
+1063 
-1074 TKTNTSAYTPTQPYH
+1074 
-1089 PATKKYVDDKVYV
+1089 YVDDIGYGRTITVNDADKFLNTANLSGVDAEQRVIDLFGSLDYFKNVVANILANRVRYYFHFGDNPNNVCVELGCVNAWRANDNSSHELHFIITYYGNNYLYTNRISIV
-1102 VNNSTWEEVLR
+1102 VNNDTAA
-1113 NNKSINGTD
+1113 NKVIIAS
-1122 VQALVNK
+1122 LVN
-1129 LFGSYSEFLS
+1129 S
-1139 LLQGVNDNVYI
+1139 DNVAT
-1150 GLKFTDWMYDD
+1150 L
-1161 ANGYGV
+1161 
-1167 GSSYTVSNLYAK
+1167 
-1179 HNTAEGEF
+1179 
-1187 NCNFTYFY
+1187 
-1195 KNALKCCIIS
+1195 
-1205 VNEASNHNYDKLI
+1205 
-1218 IQDIVTSDNLTTIT
+1218 T
-1232 KKTAAEYEA
+1232 KKTSTEYSNINPKA
-1241 LGSKDANTA
+1241 DNTA
-1250 YCVTD
+1250 YLVTDD

>member
-13 VTVASPEIYDATQAY
+13 VTVASPEIYDATQTY

-34 KHNGH
+34 KHNGR

-97 HPVEEEWTAEP
+97 HPVEEEWSAEP
-108 TSTNGILWYSERLFT
+108 TSANGILWYSERLFT

-225 NPKFV
+225 NPKFI

-266 TPAGITL
+266 TPTGITL

-284 DVYIVR
+284 DVYTVR

-298 VIQNAVQT
+298 VIRDAVQT

-339 PTESAWSTEIPDGV
+339 PTESAWSTEIPDGS

-405 NWNKTGT
+405 NWSKTGN

-434 VVGKTGATGPTGAP
+434 IIGKTGATGPTGAP

-469 VDANVGIPSVA
+469 VDANVGIPSVD

-553 GVGTAEPY
+553 GVGTVEPY

-574 NGTIGGG
+574 NGTISSG
-581 TSVDVVDNLAT
+581 TSVDVVDNLT
-592 ADSEKALSANMGKKL
+592 TGDADKALSANMGKKL
-607 NEDKLAIGDVVNN
+607 NDEKLASADVIND

-629 LSAAQGKVL
+629 LSAAQGKKL
-638 NESKIDDAPKDGS
+638 QDEKISDAPKDGS

-737 TSDLTISVEA
+737 TSDLTITVEA

-775 AVVANSHK
+775 AVVSNSYK
-783 VLPGEV
+783 LLPIEV

-797 SDDIFAKFG
+797 SDDIFNKFG
-806 GKSAYLDFVKNT
+806 GKSAYLDFIKNT
-818 STNSIIR
+818 PTNSIIR
-825 VEGGAL
+825 VDGGAL
-831 CVASMISYTND
+831 CVASMITYTDD

-850 TLGLNA
+850 TLGLNG

-862 TVSSGTASALTAKY
+862 TVDGGTASALTVKY

-895 TQNYHPATKKYA
+895 TQHYHPATKA
-907 DASSLYKVYN
+907 
-917 LGLNVID
+917 
-924 RTGVLL
+924 
-930 LWEAEKDEYN
+930 
-940 ATVYRGIMMGSL
+940 
-952 CTIPLNGITQ
+952 
-962 AGGVPLVSMFAS
+962 
-974 FRKIGENNET
+974 
-984 DFMYA
+984 
-989 RGSSYIRV
+989 
-997 APATVIYNN
+997 
-1006 KDYTALQ
+1006 
-1013 IEVSGEADIM
+1013 
-1023 NFVGYFNRPPL
+1023 
-1034 LTWVPYLE
+1034 
-1042 ETGSGTV
+1042 
-1049 ILNEEINNNIEVSA
+1049 
-1063 AKELVGSSDVL
+1063 
-1074 TKTNTSAYTPTQPYH
+1074 
-1089 PATKKYVDDKVYV
+1089 YVDDIGYGRTITITADKFLNTANLSGVDAEQRVIDLFGSLDHFKNVVANILANHVRYYFHFGDNPNNSCVELGCVNAWRANNNSSHELHFIITYYDENNLYTNRISIV
-1102 VNNSTWEEVLR
+1102 VNNDTA
-1113 NNKSINGTD
+1113 KSKVII
-1122 VQALVNK
+1122 ASLVN
-1129 LFGSYSEFLS
+1129 S
-1139 LLQGVNDNVYI
+1139 DNVAT
-1150 GLKFTDWMYDD
+1150 L
-1161 ANGYGV
+1161 
-1167 GSSYTVSNLYAK
+1167 
-1179 HNTAEGEF
+1179 
-1187 NCNFTYFY
+1187 
-1195 KNALKCCIIS
+1195 
-1205 VNEASNHNYDKLI
+1205 
-1218 IQDIVTSDNLTTIT
+1218 T
-1232 KKTAAEYEA
+1232 KKTSTEYSNINPKA
-1241 LGSKDANTA
+1241 NNTA
-1250 YCVTD
+1250 YLVTDD

>member
-108 TSTNGILWYSERLFT
+108 TSANGILWYSERLFT

-201 SVEATVDAEVGT
+201 SVEATVNAEVGT
-213 PAVVVINKGTEL
+213 PTVVVINKGTGL

-284 DVYIVR
+284 DVYTVR

-298 VIQNAVQT
+298 VIQDAVQT

-339 PTESAWSTEIPDGV
+339 PTESAWSTEIPDGS

-405 NWNKTGT
+405 NWSKTGN

-553 GVGTAEPY
+553 GVGTVEPY

-581 TSVDVVDNLAT
+581 TSVDVVDNLTT
-592 ADSEKALSANMGKKL
+592 ADADKALSANMGKKL
-607 NEDKLAIGDVVNN
+607 NDEKLAITNIVNN
-620 LTTNDAKKA
+620 LTTNDSKKA
-629 LSAAQGKVL
+629 LSAAQGKAL

-662 YTQIEEVYTFE
+662 YTQIEEVYTFA
-673 PDLTTDK
+673 PTISGNK
-680 VTQEEYNKLKAA
+680 ITQEDYNGLKAA

-697 IIALKQQ
+697 IIAYGQQ
-704 DIVGGYT
+704 GMNGNYVTTLSASMED
-711 ISIAIFM
+711 AIR
-718 ENTIS
+718 
-723 LMYNAGDSFTLLSI
+723 LMTFAGDSFQVFTV
-737 TSDLTISVEA
+737 TPDLTFTAENEYLI
-747 RYCLLPNNT
+747 LKNNT
-756 KEYEVTGDYN
+756 VEYEVTGDYN

-775 AVVANSHK
+775 AVVANSYK
-783 VLPGEV
+783 VLPTEV
-789 LEITQDMA
+789 LEITQGMT
-797 SDDIFAKFG
+797 SDDIFNKFG

-856 SQYIRV
+856 SQYIRI
-862 TVSSGTASALTAKY
+862 TVSGGTASALTAKY

-895 TQNYHPATKKYA
+895 TQRYHPATKAYA
-907 DASSLYKVYN
+907 DNIGYGRSITINNADKVLNTAN
-917 LGLNVID
+917 LSGVDAERRVID
-924 RTGVLL
+924 
-930 LWEAEKDEYN
+930 
-940 ATVYRGIMMGSL
+940 
-952 CTIPLNGITQ
+952 
-962 AGGVPLVSMFAS
+962 
-974 FRKIGENNET
+974 
-984 DFMYA
+984 
-989 RGSSYIRV
+989 
-997 APATVIYNN
+997 
-1006 KDYTALQ
+1006 
-1013 IEVSGEADIM
+1013 
-1023 NFVGYFNRPPL
+1023 
-1034 LTWVPYLE
+1034 
-1042 ETGSGTV
+1042 
-1049 ILNEEINNNIEVSA
+1049 
-1063 AKELVGSSDVL
+1063 
-1074 TKTNTSAYTPTQPYH
+1074 
-1089 PATKKYVDDKVYV
+1089 
-1102 VNNSTWEEVLR
+1102 
-1113 NNKSINGTD
+1113 
-1122 VQALVNK
+1122 
-1129 LFGSYSEFLS
+1129 LFGSLDIFKNVVANILANHVRYYFHFGDNPNNDCIELGCVNAWRANNNSSHKLHFIITYYDENNLYTNRISIVVSNDTAASKVIIAS
-1139 LLQGVNDNVYI
+1139 LVNSDNVAT
-1150 GLKFTDWMYDD
+1150 L
-1161 ANGYGV
+1161 
-1167 GSSYTVSNLYAK
+1167 
-1179 HNTAEGEF
+1179 
-1187 NCNFTYFY
+1187 
-1195 KNALKCCIIS
+1195 
-1205 VNEASNHNYDKLI
+1205 
-1218 IQDIVTSDNLTTIT
+1218 T
-1232 KKTAAEYEA
+1232 KKTSIEYSNINPKA
-1241 LGSKDANTA
+1241 DNTA
-1250 YCVTD
+1250 YLVTDD

>member
-52 PTGGDNDEYWL
+52 PTGGNNDEYWL

-70 SCRLGRAYRRITDW
+70 SCRLGRAYRRITNW

-97 HPVEEEWTAEP
+97 HPVEDEWSAEP
-108 TSTNGILWYSERLFT
+108 TSANGILWYSERLFT

-188 GWVVNLI
+188 GWVVTLL

-213 PAVVVINKGTEL
+213 PTVVVINKGTDL

-266 TPAGITL
+266 TPTGITL

-284 DVYIVR
+284 DVYTVR

-298 VIQNAVQT
+298 VIQDAVQT

-312 KRGVVYMRSNNDSS
+312 KRGVVYMRSNNDAS

-339 PTESAWSTEIPDGV
+339 PTESTWNTEIPDGS

-405 NWNKTGT
+405 NWSKTGN

-469 VDANVGIPSVA
+469 IDTNVGIPSVD
-480 VTVGGT
+480 VTAGGT

-499 KGQKGDKGDIGNT
+499 KGQKGDKGDIGKT

-517 TGAAGKDGKNFTILG
+517 TGATGKDGKNFTILG

-553 GVGTAEPY
+553 GVGTVEPY

-574 NGTIGGG
+574 NGTINGG
-581 TSVDVVDNLAT
+581 TSVDVVDNLT
-592 ADSEKALSANMGKKL
+592 TGDADKALSANMGKKL

-629 LSAAQGKVL
+629 LSAAQGKKL
-638 NESKIDDAPKDGS
+638 QDEKISDAPKDGS

-673 PDLTTDK
+673 QDLTTDK

-692 IEAGK
+692 VQAGK
-697 IIALKQQ
+697 VIVLKQQ
-704 DIVGGYT
+704 GIPGGYVMS
-711 ISIAIFM
+711 ISIFM
-718 ENTIS
+718 ENTIN
-723 LMYNAGDSFTLLSI
+723 LMYSTGDSFTLLSI
-737 TSDLTISVEA
+737 TSDLNVTVETQ
-747 RYCLLPNNT
+747 YCLLPNNT
-756 KEYEVTGDYN
+756 KEYEVTGNYN

-775 AVVANSHK
+775 AVVANSYK
-783 VLPGEV
+783 VLPTEV

-818 STNSIIR
+818 PTNSIIR

-862 TVSSGTASALTAKY
+862 TVSGGTASALTAKY

-890 TAYTP
+890 
-895 TQNYHPATKKYA
+895 
-907 DASSLYKVYN
+907 
-917 LGLNVID
+917 
-924 RTGVLL
+924 
-930 LWEAEKDEYN
+930 
-940 ATVYRGIMMGSL
+940 
-952 CTIPLNGITQ
+952 
-962 AGGVPLVSMFAS
+962 
-974 FRKIGENNET
+974 
-984 DFMYA
+984 
-989 RGSSYIRV
+989 
-997 APATVIYNN
+997 
-1006 KDYTALQ
+1006 
-1013 IEVSGEADIM
+1013 
-1023 NFVGYFNRPPL
+1023 
-1034 LTWVPYLE
+1034 
-1042 ETGSGTV
+1042 
-1049 ILNEEINNNIEVSA
+1049 
-1063 AKELVGSSDVL
+1063 
-1074 TKTNTSAYTPTQPYH
+1074 SAYTPTQHYH
-1089 PATKKYVDDKVYV
+1089 PATKAYVDDIGYGKTITTTADKFLNTANLSGIDAEQRVNDLFGSLDNFKNVVANILANHVRYYFHFGDNPNNDCVELGCVNAWRANNNSSHKLNFIITYYDENNLYTNRISIV
-1102 VNNSTWEEVLR
+1102 VNNDIAASKVIIA
-1113 NNKSINGTD
+1113 S
-1122 VQALVNK
+1122 LVN
-1129 LFGSYSEFLS
+1129 S
-1139 LLQGVNDNVYI
+1139 DNVAT
-1150 GLKFTDWMYDD
+1150 L
-1161 ANGYGV
+1161 
-1167 GSSYTVSNLYAK
+1167 
-1179 HNTAEGEF
+1179 
-1187 NCNFTYFY
+1187 
-1195 KNALKCCIIS
+1195 
-1205 VNEASNHNYDKLI
+1205 
-1218 IQDIVTSDNLTTIT
+1218 T
-1232 KKTAAEYEA
+1232 KKTSTEYSNINPKA
-1241 LGSKDANTA
+1241 NNTA
-1250 YCVTD
+1250 YLVTDD

>member
-13 VTVASPEIYDATQAY
+13 VTVASPEIYDAEQAY

-97 HPVEEEWTAEP
+97 HPVEDEWSAEP
-108 TSTNGILWYSERLFT
+108 TSANGILWYSERLFT

-164 NWVKGYQEGY
+164 NWVKGYQEDY
-174 IWLATQEVYNGSKQ
+174 IWLATQEVYNGSKR
-188 GWVVNLI
+188 GWVVTLL

-213 PAVVVINKGTEL
+213 PTVVVINKGTDL

-266 TPAGITL
+266 IPTGITL

-284 DVYIVR
+284 DVYTVR

-298 VIQNAVQT
+298 VIQDAVQT

-326 VKTPTGGSYDNPV
+326 VKTPTGGSYANPV
-339 PTESAWSTEIPDGV
+339 PTESAWSTEIPDGS

-405 NWNKTGT
+405 NWSKTGN

-553 GVGTAEPY
+553 GVGTVEPY

-581 TSVDVVDNLAT
+581 TSVDVVDNLT
-592 ADSEKALSANMGKKL
+592 TGDADKALSANMGKKL
-607 NEDKLAIGDVVNN
+607 NDEKLAIGDVVNN
-620 LTTNDAKKA
+620 LTTNDSKKA
-629 LSAAQGKVL
+629 LSAAQGKKLQDEKV
-638 NESKIDDAPKDGS
+638 EDAPKDGS
-651 PYMRKNGAWSA
+651 PYVRKNGAWSA

-680 VTQEEYNKLKAA
+680 ITQEEYNKLKAA

-697 IIALKQQ
+697 IIALKEQ

-723 LMYNAGDSFTLLSI
+723 LMYNAGDSFVLLSI
-737 TSDLTISVEA
+737 TSDLTITVEA
-747 RYCLLPNNT
+747 RYCLLPNNI

-775 AVVANSHK
+775 AVVANSYK

-818 STNSIIR
+818 PTNSIIR
-825 VEGGAL
+825 VDGGAL
-831 CVASMISYTND
+831 CVASMITYTD
-842 NTSTLDIQ
+842 DDTSTLDIQ

-862 TVSSGTASALTAKY
+862 TVSGGTASALTAKY

-895 TQNYHPATKKYA
+895 TQHYHPATKA
-907 DASSLYKVYN
+907 
-917 LGLNVID
+917 
-924 RTGVLL
+924 
-930 LWEAEKDEYN
+930 
-940 ATVYRGIMMGSL
+940 
-952 CTIPLNGITQ
+952 
-962 AGGVPLVSMFAS
+962 
-974 FRKIGENNET
+974 
-984 DFMYA
+984 
-989 RGSSYIRV
+989 
-997 APATVIYNN
+997 
-1006 KDYTALQ
+1006 
-1013 IEVSGEADIM
+1013 
-1023 NFVGYFNRPPL
+1023 
-1034 LTWVPYLE
+1034 
-1042 ETGSGTV
+1042 
-1049 ILNEEINNNIEVSA
+1049 
-1063 AKELVGSSDVL
+1063 
-1074 TKTNTSAYTPTQPYH
+1074 
-1089 PATKKYVDDKVYV
+1089 YVDDIGYGRTITTTVDKLLNTANLSGVDAEQRVLDLFGSLDNFKNVVANILANHVRYYFHFGDNPNNNCVELGCVNAWRANNNNSHELHFIITYYNKNNLYTNRISIV
-1102 VNNSTWEEVLR
+1102 VNNDTAASKVIIA
-1113 NNKSINGTD
+1113 S
-1122 VQALVNK
+1122 LVN
-1129 LFGSYSEFLS
+1129 S
-1139 LLQGVNDNVYI
+1139 DNVAT
-1150 GLKFTDWMYDD
+1150 L
-1161 ANGYGV
+1161 
-1167 GSSYTVSNLYAK
+1167 
-1179 HNTAEGEF
+1179 
-1187 NCNFTYFY
+1187 
-1195 KNALKCCIIS
+1195 
-1205 VNEASNHNYDKLI
+1205 
-1218 IQDIVTSDNLTTIT
+1218 T
-1232 KKTAAEYEA
+1232 KKTSTEYSNINPKA
-1241 LGSKDANTA
+1241 NNTA
-1250 YCVTD
+1250 YLVTDD

>member
-70 SCRLGRAYRRITDW
+70 SCRLGRAYRRITNW

-108 TSTNGILWYSERLFT
+108 TSANGILWYSERLFT

-174 IWLATQEVYNGSKQ
+174 IWLATQEVYNGSKR

-225 NPKFV
+225 NPKFI

-266 TPAGITL
+266 TPTGITL

-284 DVYIVR
+284 DVYTVR

-298 VIQNAVQT
+298 VIQDAVQT

-339 PTESAWSTEIPDGV
+339 PTESAWSTEIPDGS

-405 NWNKTGT
+405 NWSKTGN

-434 VVGKTGATGPTGAP
+434 VIGKTGATGPTGAP

-469 VDANVGIPSVA
+469 VDANVGIPSVD

-499 KGQKGDKGDIGNT
+499 KGQKGDKGDIGKT

-553 GVGTAEPY
+553 GVGTVEPY
-561 ELYIYDT
+561 KLYIYDT

-581 TSVDVVDNLAT
+581 TSVDVVDNLT
-592 ADSEKALSANMGKKL
+592 TGDADKALSANMGKKL
-607 NEDKLAIGDVVNN
+607 NDEKLASADVIND

-629 LSAAQGKVL
+629 LSAAQGKKL
-638 NESKIDDAPKDGS
+638 QDEKISDAPKDGS

-775 AVVANSHK
+775 AVVANSYK

-789 LEITQDMA
+789 LEITQGMA

-818 STNSIIR
+818 PTNSIIR

-831 CVASMISYTND
+831 CVASMISYTDD

-862 TVSSGTASALTAKY
+862 TVISGTASALTAKY

-895 TQNYHPATKKYA
+895 TQHYHPATKA
-907 DASSLYKVYN
+907 
-917 LGLNVID
+917 
-924 RTGVLL
+924 
-930 LWEAEKDEYN
+930 
-940 ATVYRGIMMGSL
+940 
-952 CTIPLNGITQ
+952 
-962 AGGVPLVSMFAS
+962 
-974 FRKIGENNET
+974 
-984 DFMYA
+984 
-989 RGSSYIRV
+989 
-997 APATVIYNN
+997 
-1006 KDYTALQ
+1006 
-1013 IEVSGEADIM
+1013 
-1023 NFVGYFNRPPL
+1023 
-1034 LTWVPYLE
+1034 
-1042 ETGSGTV
+1042 
-1049 ILNEEINNNIEVSA
+1049 
-1063 AKELVGSSDVL
+1063 
-1074 TKTNTSAYTPTQPYH
+1074 
-1089 PATKKYVDDKVYV
+1089 YVDDIGYGRTISITLNKFLNTANLSGVDAEQRVIDLFGSLDMFKKVVTNILANHVRYYFHFADNPNNNCV
-1102 VNNSTWEEVLR
+1102 ELGCVNAWR
-1113 NNKSINGTD
+1113 ANNKSSHELNFIITYYDENNLYTNRISIVVSND
-1122 VQALVNK
+1122 TAASKVIITSLVN
-1129 LFGSYSEFLS
+1129 S
-1139 LLQGVNDNVYI
+1139 DNVAT
-1150 GLKFTDWMYDD
+1150 L
-1161 ANGYGV
+1161 
-1167 GSSYTVSNLYAK
+1167 
-1179 HNTAEGEF
+1179 
-1187 NCNFTYFY
+1187 
-1195 KNALKCCIIS
+1195 
-1205 VNEASNHNYDKLI
+1205 
-1218 IQDIVTSDNLTTIT
+1218 T
-1232 KKTAAEYEA
+1232 KKTSTEYSNINPKA
-1241 LGSKDANTA
+1241 DNTA
-1250 YCVTD
+1250 YLVTDD

>member
-108 TSTNGILWYSERLFT
+108 TSANGILWYSERLFT

-174 IWLATQEVYNGSKQ
+174 IWLATQEVYNGSKR

-201 SVEATVDAEVGT
+201 SVEATVDAEVGI

-252 EINPTGNNQTSSVV
+252 KINPTGNNQTSSVV
-266 TPAGITL
+266 TPVGIVL

-284 DVYIVR
+284 NVYTVR
-290 VIGPTTFA
+290 AIGPTTFA

-326 VKTPTGGSYDNPV
+326 VKTPTGGSYTNPV
-339 PTESAWSTEIPDGV
+339 PTESAWSTEIPDGS

-364 SNGKNQEEA
+364 SNGENQEEA

-405 NWNKTGT
+405 NWSKTGN

-469 VDANVGIPSVA
+469 VDANVGIPSVD

-512 GEKGD
+512 GKKGD

-553 GVGTAEPY
+553 GVGTVEPY

-581 TSVDVVDNLAT
+581 TSVDVVDNLT
-592 ADSEKALSANMGKKL
+592 TGDADKALSANMGKKL

-620 LTTNDAKKA
+620 LITNNSKKA
-629 LSAAQGKVL
+629 LSAAQGKKLQDEKV
-638 NESKIDDAPKDGS
+638 EDAPKDGS

-673 PDLTTDK
+673 LDLTTDK

-723 LMYNAGDSFTLLSI
+723 LMYNASDSFTLLSI
-737 TSDLTISVEA
+737 TSDLTITVED
-747 RYCLLPNNT
+747 RYYLLPNNT

-775 AVVANSHK
+775 AVVANSYK

-789 LEITQDMA
+789 LEITQNMA

-818 STNSIIR
+818 PTNSIIR
-825 VEGGAL
+825 VDGGAL
-831 CVASMISYTND
+831 CVASMITYTD
-842 NTSTLDIQ
+842 DDTSTLDIQ

-862 TVSSGTASALTAKY
+862 TVSGGTASALIAKY
-876 IFVNESDVLKKNNT
+876 IFVNESDVLKKDNT

-895 TQNYHPATKKYA
+895 TRHYHPATKAYVDNIGYGRTITITTDKFLNTA
-907 DASSLYKVYN
+907 NLSGVDAEQR
-917 LGLNVID
+917 VID
-924 RTGVLL
+924 LFGTLDNFKNV
-930 LWEAEKDEYN
+930 
-940 ATVYRGIMMGSL
+940 
-952 CTIPLNGITQ
+952 
-962 AGGVPLVSMFAS
+962 
-974 FRKIGENNET
+974 
-984 DFMYA
+984 
-989 RGSSYIRV
+989 V
-997 APATVIYNN
+997 ANILANHVRC
-1006 KDYTALQ
+1006 
-1013 IEVSGEADIM
+1013 
-1023 NFVGYFNRPPL
+1023 YFHFGDNP
-1034 LTWVPYLE
+1034 
-1042 ETGSGTV
+1042 
-1049 ILNEEINNNIEVSA
+1049 NNNCV
-1063 AKELVGSSDVL
+1063 ELGCV
-1074 TKTNTSAYTPTQPYH
+1074 NAWR
-1089 PATKKYVDDKVYV
+1089 AN
-1102 VNNSTWEEVLR
+1102 NNSSHELNFIITYYDK
-1113 NNKSINGTD
+1113 NNLYTNRISIVVSNDTAASK
-1122 VQALVNK
+1122 VIIASLVN
-1129 LFGSYSEFLS
+1129 S
-1139 LLQGVNDNVYI
+1139 DNVAT
-1150 GLKFTDWMYDD
+1150 L
-1161 ANGYGV
+1161 
-1167 GSSYTVSNLYAK
+1167 
-1179 HNTAEGEF
+1179 
-1187 NCNFTYFY
+1187 
-1195 KNALKCCIIS
+1195 
-1205 VNEASNHNYDKLI
+1205 
-1218 IQDIVTSDNLTTIT
+1218 T
-1232 KKTAAEYEA
+1232 KKTSTEYSNINPKA
-1241 LGSKDANTA
+1241 NNTA
-1250 YCVTD
+1250 YLVTDD

>member
-108 TSTNGILWYSERLFT
+108 TSANSILWYSERLFT

-252 EINPTGNNQTSSVV
+252 KINPTGNNQTSSVV

-298 VIQNAVQT
+298 VIQDAIQT

-312 KRGVVYMRSNNDSS
+312 KRGVVYMRSNNDAS

-339 PTESAWSTEIPDGV
+339 PTESTWNTEIPDGS

-364 SNGKNQEEA
+364 SNGNKQEEA

-405 NWNKTGT
+405 NWSKTGN

-434 VVGKTGATGPTGAP
+434 VVGKTGATG
-448 GSNGSDGA
+448 SNGSDGA

-469 VDANVGIPSVA
+469 IDANVGIPSVA

-517 TGAAGKDGKNFTILG
+517 TGATGKDGKNFTILG

-553 GVGTAEPY
+553 GVGTVEPY

-581 TSVDVVDNLAT
+581 TSVDVVDNLT
-592 ADSEKALSANMGKKL
+592 TGDADKALSANMGKKL

-629 LSAAQGKVL
+629 LSAAQGKKL
-638 NESKIDDAPKDGS
+638 QDEKISDAPKDGS

-662 YTQIEEVYTFE
+662 YTQIEEVYTFA
-673 PDLTTDK
+673 PTISGNK
-680 VTQEEYNKLKAA
+680 ITQEDYNGLKAA

-697 IIALKQQ
+697 IIAYGQQ
-704 DIVGGYT
+704 GMNGNYVTTLSASMED
-711 ISIAIFM
+711 AIR
-718 ENTIS
+718 
-723 LMYNAGDSFTLLSI
+723 LMTFAGDSFQVFAVTP
-737 TSDLTISVEA
+737 DLTFTAENEYLI
-747 RYCLLPNNT
+747 LKNNT
-756 KEYEVTGDYN
+756 VEYEVTGDYN

-775 AVVANSHK
+775 AVVANSYK
-783 VLPGEV
+783 VLPTEV
-789 LEITQDMA
+789 LDITQGMA

-818 STNSIIR
+818 PTNSIIR
-825 VEGGAL
+825 VDGGAL
-831 CVASMISYTND
+831 CVASMITYTDD
-842 NTSTLDIQ
+842 NTSALDIQ

-862 TVSSGTASALTAKY
+862 TVSGGTASALTAKY

-895 TQNYHPATKKYA
+895 TQHYHPATKAYVDNIGYGRTISINNA
-907 DASSLYKVYN
+907 DKILNTAN
-917 LGLNVID
+917 LSGVDAEQRVID
-924 RTGVLL
+924 LFGTLDQFKNVVTNILANHVRYYFHFPNNPNNDYIELGCV
-930 LWEAEKDEYN
+930 N
-940 ATVYRGIMMGSL
+940 AWRANNNSSHKLHFI
-952 CTIPLNGITQ
+952 ITYYD
-962 AGGVPLVSMFAS
+962 
-974 FRKIGENNET
+974 ENNL
-984 DFMYA
+984 
-989 RGSSYIRV
+989 
-997 APATVIYNN
+997 
-1006 KDYTALQ
+1006 YT
-1013 IEVSGEADIM
+1013 
-1023 NFVGYFNRPPL
+1023 NRI
-1034 LTWVPYLE
+1034 
-1042 ETGSGTV
+1042 S
-1049 ILNEEINNNIEVSA
+1049 I
-1063 AKELVGSSDVL
+1063 
-1074 TKTNTSAYTPTQPYH
+1074 
-1089 PATKKYVDDKVYV
+1089 V
-1102 VNNSTWEEVLR
+1102 VNNDTAACKVIIAS
-1113 NNKSINGTD
+1113 
-1122 VQALVNK
+1122 LVN
-1129 LFGSYSEFLS
+1129 S
-1139 LLQGVNDNVYI
+1139 DNVAT
-1150 GLKFTDWMYDD
+1150 L
-1161 ANGYGV
+1161 
-1167 GSSYTVSNLYAK
+1167 
-1179 HNTAEGEF
+1179 
-1187 NCNFTYFY
+1187 
-1195 KNALKCCIIS
+1195 
-1205 VNEASNHNYDKLI
+1205 
-1218 IQDIVTSDNLTTIT
+1218 T
-1232 KKTAAEYEA
+1232 KKTSTEYSNINPKA
-1241 LGSKDANTA
+1241 NNTA
-1250 YCVTD
+1250 YLVTDD

>member
-13 VTVASPEIYDATQAY
+13 VTVASPEIYDAMQAY

-84 NVVRPTGGSYDNP
+84 NVARPTGGSYDNP

-108 TSTNGILWYSERLFT
+108 TSANGILWYSERLFT
-123 EDGRNQDAEWS
+123 EDGCNQDAEWS

-140 YTLYT
+140 YILYT

-213 PAVVVINKGTEL
+213 PAVVVINKGTEF

-240 GDRGNYTFIFNG
+240 GDKGNYTFIFNG

-273 AVGDN
+273 DVGDN

-298 VIQNAVQT
+298 VIQDAVQT

-326 VKTPTGGSYDNPV
+326 VKTPTGGSYANPV
-339 PTESAWSTEIPDGV
+339 PTESAWSTEIPDGS

-405 NWNKTGT
+405 NWSKTDN

-434 VVGKTGATGPTGAP
+434 VVGKTG
-448 GSNGSDGA
+448 
-456 DGKSASIKSATAT
+456 
-469 VDANVGIPSVA
+469 
-480 VTVGGT
+480 
-486 EFERTFD
+486 
-493 FAFKNL
+493 
-499 KGQKGDKGDIGNT
+499 
-512 GEKGD
+512 EKGD
-517 TGAAGKDGKNFTILG
+517 TGATGKDGKNFTILG

-553 GVGTAEPY
+553 GVGTVEPY

-574 NGTIGGG
+574 NGTIGSE
-581 TSVDVVDNLAT
+581 TSVDVVDNLT
-592 ADSEKALSANMGKKL
+592 TGDTDKALSANMGKKL
-607 NEDKLAIGDVVNN
+607 NDEKLASADVIND
-620 LTTNDAKKA
+620 LITNDAKKA
-629 LSAAQGKVL
+629 LSAAQGKKL
-638 NESKIDDAPKDGS
+638 QDEKISDAPKDGS

-673 PDLTTDK
+673 ADLTTDK

-711 ISIAIFM
+711 ISIAMFM

-723 LMYNAGDSFTLLSI
+723 LMYSAGDSFTLLSI

-775 AVVANSHK
+775 AVVANSYK

-789 LEITQDMA
+789 LEITQGMA

-818 STNSIIR
+818 PTNSIIR

-842 NTSTLDIQ
+842 NTNTLNIQ

-856 SQYIRV
+856 SQHIRI
-862 TVSSGTASALTAKY
+862 TVSGGTASALTAKY

-890 TAYTP
+890 TVYVP
-895 TQNYHPATKKYA
+895 TQDYHPATKKYA

-917 LGLNVID
+917 LDLNVANK
-924 RTGVLL
+924 TGVLL

-952 CTIPLNGITQ
+952 CTIPLKGITQ
-962 AGGVPLVSMFAS
+962 AGSVPLVSMFAS

-989 RGSSYIRV
+989 RGSSGIRV

-1006 KDYTALQ
+1006 KNYIALQ
-1013 IEVSGEADIM
+1013 IEVSGEADIK
-1023 NFVGYFNRPPL
+1023 NFVGYFDRTPL

-1042 ETGSGTV
+1042 ETGSGEV
-1049 ILNEEINNNIEVSA
+1049 ILNEEINNNIDVSD
-1063 AKELVGSSDVL
+1063 AKELVYSS
-1074 TKTNTSAYTPTQPYH
+1074 
-1089 PATKKYVDDKVYV
+1089 YVDTAIYGKI
-1102 VNNSTWEEVLR
+1102 
-1113 NNKSINGTD
+1113 INAD
-1122 VQALVNK
+1122 
-1129 LFGSYSEFLS
+1129 SE
-1139 LLQGVNDNVYI
+1139 
-1150 GLKFTDWMYDD
+1150 
-1161 ANGYGV
+1161 
-1167 GSSYTVSNLYAK
+1167 TVSNDLIA
-1179 HNTAEGEF
+1179 NSTNLTGTDAEERVKRYFG
-1187 NCNFTYFY
+1187 NLANFR
-1195 KNALKCCIIS
+1195 N
-1205 VNEASNHNYDKLI
+1205 VV
-1218 IQDIVTSDNLTTIT
+1218 QDIVENHTKYFIHSGNDCRELGCLNVWKNMGNTEHELHFILTGFDNGNLYTKRYSIRITENTDDARFIIKNIVSSDNLKTVT
-1232 KKTAAEYEA
+1232 KKTSDEYNNIA
-1241 LGSKDANTA
+1241 SKDNETMYAI
-1250 YCVTD
+1250 TDA

>member
-13 VTVASPEIYDATQAY
+13 VTVANPEIYDATQAY

-108 TSTNGILWYSERLFT
+108 TSANGILWYSERLFT

-145 EFYTSNVEKEP
+145 EFYTSNVERDP

-188 GWVVNLI
+188 GWVVTLL

-213 PAVVVINKGTEL
+213 PTVVVINKGTDL

-298 VIQNAVQT
+298 VIQDAVQT

-339 PTESAWSTEIPDGV
+339 PTESAWSTEIPDGS

-405 NWNKTGT
+405 NWSKTGN

-448 GSNGSDGA
+448 GSDGVDGA
-456 DGKSASIKSATAT
+456 DGKSASIKSVTAT
-469 VDANVGIPSVA
+469 VDANVGIPSVD

-517 TGAAGKDGKNFTILG
+517 TGEAGKDGKNFTILG

-553 GVGTAEPY
+553 GVGTAKPY

-581 TSVDVVDNLAT
+581 TSVDVVDNLTT
-592 ADSEKALSANMGKKL
+592 ADADKALSANMGKKL

-620 LTTNDAKKA
+620 LTTNDSKKA
-629 LSAAQGKVL
+629 LSAAQGKKLQDEKV
-638 NESKIDDAPKDGS
+638 EDAPKDGS

-680 VTQEEYNKLKAA
+680 ITQEEYNKLKAA
-692 IEAGK
+692 VQAGK
-697 IIALKQQ
+697 VIVLKQQ
-704 DIVGGYT
+704 DIPGGYVMS
-711 ISIAIFM
+711 ISIFM
-718 ENTIS
+718 ENTIN
-723 LMYNAGDSFTLLSI
+723 LMYSAGDSFTLLSI
-737 TSDLTISVEA
+737 TSDLNVTVEA
-747 RYCLLPNNT
+747 QYCLLPNNT
-756 KEYEVTGDYN
+756 KKYEVTGDYN

-775 AVVANSHK
+775 AVVANSYK
-783 VLPGEV
+783 VLPTEV
-789 LEITQDMA
+789 LEITQGMA

-818 STNSIIR
+818 PTNSIIR

-862 TVSSGTASALTAKY
+862 TVSGGTASALTAKY

-890 TAYTP
+890 TAYKP
-895 TQNYHPATKKYA
+895 TQHYHPATKAYA
-907 DASSLYKVYN
+907 DEIGYGRTITTTADKFLNTAN
-917 LGLNVID
+917 LSGVDAEQRVID
-924 RTGVLL
+924 LF
-930 LWEAEKDEYN
+930 
-940 ATVYRGIMMGSL
+940 GSL
-952 CTIPLNGITQ
+952 DNFKNVVANILANHVRYYFHFGDNPNNDCVELGCVNAWRANNKSSHKLNFIITYYD
-962 AGGVPLVSMFAS
+962 
-974 FRKIGENNET
+974 ENNL
-984 DFMYA
+984 
-989 RGSSYIRV
+989 
-997 APATVIYNN
+997 
-1006 KDYTALQ
+1006 YT
-1013 IEVSGEADIM
+1013 
-1023 NFVGYFNRPPL
+1023 NRI
-1034 LTWVPYLE
+1034 
-1042 ETGSGTV
+1042 S
-1049 ILNEEINNNIEVSA
+1049 I
-1063 AKELVGSSDVL
+1063 
-1074 TKTNTSAYTPTQPYH
+1074 
-1089 PATKKYVDDKVYV
+1089 V
-1102 VNNSTWEEVLR
+1102 VNNDTATSKVIIA
-1113 NNKSINGTD
+1113 S
-1122 VQALVNK
+1122 LVN
-1129 LFGSYSEFLS
+1129 S
-1139 LLQGVNDNVYI
+1139 DNVAT
-1150 GLKFTDWMYDD
+1150 L
-1161 ANGYGV
+1161 
-1167 GSSYTVSNLYAK
+1167 
-1179 HNTAEGEF
+1179 
-1187 NCNFTYFY
+1187 
-1195 KNALKCCIIS
+1195 
-1205 VNEASNHNYDKLI
+1205 
-1218 IQDIVTSDNLTTIT
+1218 T
-1232 KKTAAEYEA
+1232 KKTSTEYSNINPKA
-1241 LGSKDANTA
+1241 DNTA
-1250 YCVTD
+1250 YLVTDD